1 MQSIQFKRT
10 NVSGKKPTPEQL
22 QVGEVAINLKDH
34 VIFTKDRDHEVVQIS
49 VSPETHAA
57 LESKVDANKQELDS
71 TIAVNDR
78 NIHAKVDEI
87 KQTTDATIAAN
98 HAEINNK
105 VDVIKRETDATIEA
119 NKNKAASDL
128 AGVKAEL
135 SDTINA
141 NKNAAAVATQ
151 ELDTRINKKVDDIK
165 SRTDA
170 TIASN
175 DKAINDK
182 VDLIKTETDRT
193 IAANKVYAENQLTDT
208 YNNLTGVIAA
218 NKQEAADNVA
228 ALTRDVEAKN
238 SAIHSKVDN
247 NKSYTDSELARL
259 ESRIDAADGSSD
271 GKYIKKHVNTYTDG
285 YLLSKTANYF
295 DDPSARNLDYFG
307 AFRMNDLA
315 GHIAMILHVPH
326 PSGVNHAR
334 GFEFNYG
341 SNPVPTV
348 KTYGYDELGNLS
360 YSHRMY
366 HEGDKPTPAEIG
378 VYSKAEI
385 DRLFQKTLNFGIEGG
400 WFKLGTLTMPQQHG
414 RTAKIRLVGGNGYNV
429 GMNGQAN
436 IIELV
441 IRCGNNSPKGVV
453 FNAYYSIWYH
463 EQHFCAIPTD
473 GDNYDLYAYYGAHTG
488 FVLAEYQVSSGGVS
502 LNLLDTPEYLG
513 GEKPV
518 ADEIFDALNISS
530 FNNFSNRGTL
540 NFAGNHQGQYDIEHL
555 NEQPT
560 NAKKML
566 RRFRSSAPA
575 TIWHETVDDNA
586 YRLATGYEDTNQELL
601 LTATSGLHVKK
612 LTLDGGVTGNSG
624 IDIRR
629 GPNESSHFNFM
640 DYRTGQDVRNGWFGF
655 GDGQTKDFIWWN
667 DNGQNS
673 INLIENGELH
683 ITGGKGQ
690 KIVMNSEVALSE
702 NARLAVKGGNYG
714 LILRNDGSSFH
725 ILTTDLKDSFGSWNN
740 RRPFSYD
747 FADGGLYLG
756 GTETARCLHLGIDG
770 STRLEDNLFFKA
782 GSRQS
787 MDYLE
792 FVHWGASNVG
802 RNNVLSLRDS
812 KGFFAEFERK
822 GDNTIQNTFFG
833 KLKVNRGS
841 DAITVNAPTDSE
853 SVYVKGTCNDV
864 DNWYIG
870 KGGADNGLAFY
881 SYKSNAAIYLTNN
894 GEVSLAPQN
903 TAVVNVNRDRMHI
916 NGTQW
921 VANQPHVWGNQWQ
934 TEAPIFVDFGTG
946 IPNDTYMPIIKARSQ
961 ITGGYA
967 TKADFGIYRHGAV
980 DTWGDA
986 VIRVGSAESGD
997 SSHPN
1002 AIYTFRA
1009 NGDFKA
1015 PAGLRAGVNLGVGT
1029 DPVLGGHSIAIG
1041 DNDTGLMW
1049 GGDGRINLL
1058 ANGQHIASW
1067 GVFHQEHPGLWSVGA
1082 GFWTEVDKAI
1092 ISHGH
1097 LIQANDS
1104 YSTYVRDIYIRSD
1117 IRVKKDLVKFENASK
1132 TLSKINGY
1140 KYLQKRGTN
1149 EDGSERWEENA
1160 GLIAQEVQAILPEL
1174 VEGDPDSENLL
1185 RLNYNGVVGLNTAA
1199 INEHTEE
1206 IALLKEENNR
1216 LKEENKILH
1225 DRLAAIEAKL
1235 FG

>member
-182 VDLIKTETDRT
+182 VDLIKAETDRT
-193 IAANKVYAENQLTDT
+193 IAANKAYAENQLTDT

-238 SAIHSKVDN
+238 TAIHSKVDN

-295 DDPSARNLDYFG
+295 DDPGARNLDYFG

-341 SNPVPTV
+341 SNVVPTV
-348 KTYGYDELGNLS
+348 KTYGYDELGHLA

-378 VYSKAEI
+378 AYSKAEI
-385 DRLFQKTLNFGIEGG
+385 DRMFQKTLDFGIESG
-400 WFKLGTLTMPQQHG
+400 WFKIATVYLPQQYG
-414 RTAKIRLVGGNGYNV
+414 RSAKIRLVGGNGWNV
-429 GMNGQAN
+429 GKTGQCN

-441 IRCGNNSPKGVV
+441 IRTGNGSPKGINFV
-453 FNAYYSIWYH
+453 AYHHVSGDDN
-463 EQHFCAIPTD
+463 QFCAINTSD
-473 GDNYDLYAYYGAHTG
+473 DNYDIYAYYAGCTNM
-488 FVLAEYQVSSGGVS
+488 VMAEYQASSDV
-502 LNLLDTPEYLG
+502 NLTVLDHPEYI

-518 ADEIFDALNISS
+518 SEHIFDAYTIYS
-530 FNNFSNRGTL
+530 FNSFSNKGTL
-540 NFAGNHQGQYDIEHL
+540 NFGGNHQGQYDIEHL
-555 NEQPT
+555 NEQQT
-560 NAKKML
+560 NAKKKL
-566 RRFRSSAPA
+566 RRFRSSGPA
-575 TIWHETVDDNA
+575 TIWHETVDDNQ

-612 LTLDGGVTGNSG
+612 LTLDGGVGNAG

-629 GPNESSHFNFM
+629 GPNEASHFNFM

-673 INLIENGELH
+673 LNLLEDGELQ
-683 ITGGKGQ
+683 ISGGKGQ

-714 LILRNDGSSFH
+714 LILRNDGASFH
-725 ILTTDLKDSFGSWNN
+725 ILTTNLKDSFGSWNN
-740 RRPFSYD
+740 RRPFSYN
-747 FADGGLYLG
+747 FEDGGLYLG

-787 MDYLE
+787 MDYMEL
-792 FVHWGASNVG
+792 VHWGASNIG

-812 KGFFAEFERK
+812 KGFFAEFERL
-822 GDNTIQNTFFG
+822 GDNTIKNSFFG

-841 DAITVNAPTDSE
+841 DAITINAPTDSE

-894 GEVSLAPQN
+894 GEVLLAPQN
-903 TAVVNVNRDRMHI
+903 TAIVNVNRDRIHI

-921 VANQPHVWGNQWQ
+921 VANQPHGWSNQWLS
-934 TEAPIFVDFGTG
+934 EAPIFVDFGTG
-946 IPNDTYMPIIKARSQ
+946 VPNDTYMPIIKARSQ

-967 TKADFGIYRHGAV
+967 TKADFGIYRHGT

-1002 AIYTFRA
+1002 AIYTFQA

-1029 DPVLGGHSIAIG
+1029 VPVWGGPSIAIG

-1049 GGDGRINLL
+1049 GGDGRINMV

-1067 GVFHQEHPGLWSVGA
+1067 GTMYQEHPGLWGTHGA
-1082 GFWTEVDKAI
+1082 LWTEVDKAI

-1097 LIQANDS
+1097 LVQANDN

-1206 IALLKEENNR
+1206 IALLKEEN
-1216 LKEENKILH
+1216 KILH

>member
-170 TIASN
+170 TIVSN
-175 DKAINDK
+175 HKAINDK
-182 VDLIKTETDRT
+182 VDLIKAETDRT
-193 IAANKVYAENQLTDT
+193 IAANHAYAENQLTDT

-238 SAIHSKVDN
+238 TAIHSKVDN

-271 GKYIKKHVNTYTDG
+271 GKYIKKHVNTCTDG
-285 YLLSKTANYF
+285 YLLSKTANPF
-295 DDPSARNLDYFG
+295 DDPSALNLDYFG

-334 GFEFNYG
+334 GFEFTYG
-341 SNPVPTV
+341 SNPVHTV
-348 KTYGYDELGNLS
+348 RTYGYDELGHLA

-366 HEGDKPTPAEIG
+366 HEGDKPSPSELN
-378 VYSKAEI
+378 VYSKQEV
-385 DRLFQKTLNFGIEGG
+385 DRMFQKTINFGVETG
-400 WFKLGTLTMPQQHG
+400 WFKIATAFIPQNDG
-414 RTAKIRLVGGNGYNV
+414 RSLKIRLIGGNGWNV
-429 GMNGQAN
+429 GQTGQCN

-441 IRCGNNSPKGVV
+441 IRTSNGSPKGINFV
-453 FNAYYSIWYH
+453 AYHHVSGY
-463 EQHFCAIPTD
+463 ENQFCAINT
-473 GDNYDLYAYYGAHTG
+473 GDDTYDIYAYYFEFTNM
-488 FVLAEYQVSSGGVS
+488 VMAEYQASSDV
-502 LNLLDTPEYLG
+502 NLTVLDRPEYVG
-513 GEKPV
+513 DKPV
-518 ADEIFDALNISS
+518 ADHIYDAYTIHS
-530 FNNFSNRGTL
+530 FNSFSNRGTL
-540 NFAGNHQGQYDIEHL
+540 NFAGNHQGQYDIEHM

-575 TIWHETVDDNA
+575 TIWHESVDDQN
-586 YRLATGYEDTNQELL
+586 YRLATGYTDVTQQLL
-601 LTATSGLHVKK
+601 LSAVTGLHIRR
-612 LTLDGGVTGNSG
+612 LTIDGGLGSGSNAG

-629 GPNESSHFNFM
+629 GPNEASHFNFM

-655 GDGQTKDFIWWN
+655 GDLTTKDFIWWN

-714 LILRNDGSSFH
+714 LIFRNDGSGFH
-725 ILTTDLKDSFGSWNN
+725 LLTTDLKDSFGSWNN
-740 RRPFSYD
+740 RRPFSYN
-747 FADGGLYLG
+747 FEDGGLYLG

-770 STRLEDNLFFKA
+770 STRLEDNLFFKS

-787 MDYLE
+787 MDYMEL
-792 FVHWGASNVG
+792 VHWGASNTG

-812 KGFFAEFERK
+812 KGFLAEFERVGGTNGVK
-822 GDNTIQNTFFG
+822 TRFFG
-833 KLKVNRGS
+833 ETFTDGTLYLNQMNNSSERFSINNWGNSEVGRAAVMEIGDSKGYHFYTERRTDDTVLFDVAGALTVRGPNG
-841 DAITVNAPTDSE
+841 ITIKNSTGARHIWFRDDSE
-853 SVYVKGTCNDV
+853 TEKAVIWATDDGILHIRN
-864 DNWYIG
+864 NH
-870 KGGADNGLAFY
+870 GGQFTHHFQGAMIKLEGRVPYAADQGL
-881 SYKSNAAIYLTNN
+881 IR
-894 GEVSLAPQN
+894 GEVSGGAYV
-903 TAVVNVNRDRMHI
+903 AWRDR
-916 NGTQW
+916 
-921 VANQPHVWGNQWQ
+921 
-934 TEAPIFVDFGTG
+934 
-946 IPNDTYMPIIKARSQ
+946 
-961 ITGGYA
+961 
-967 TKADFGIYRHGAV
+967 
-980 DTWGDA
+980 
-986 VIRVGSAESGD
+986 
-997 SSHPN
+997 
-1002 AIYTFRA
+1002 
-1009 NGDFKA
+1009 
-1015 PAGLRAGVNLGVGT
+1015 PAGLLVDCQQSVDSAHAIWKAVDWGRQY
-1029 DPVLGGHSIAIG
+1029 IAAM
-1041 DNDTGLMW
+1041 DVHCP
-1049 GGDGRINLL
+1049 GDGNNTAAAVLHVQG
-1058 ANGQHIASW
+1058 ADYQFHASGEFHATGNGN
-1067 GVFHQEHPGLWSVGA
+1067 F
-1082 GFWTEVDKAI
+1082 
-1092 ISHGH
+1092 
-1097 LIQANDS
+1097 ND
-1104 YSTYVRDIYIRSD
+1104 VYIRSD
-1117 IRVKKDLVKFENASK
+1117 RRL
-1132 TLSKINGY
+1132 KINV
-1140 KYLQKRGTN
+1140 
-1149 EDGSERWEENA
+1149 EDYEENA
-1160 GLIAQEVQAILPEL
+1160 VDKVNKLKVKTYDKVKSLNDREVIGHEIGIIAQDLQEVLPEA
-1174 VEGDPDSENLL
+1174 VKTAKIG
-1185 RLNYNGVVGLNTAA
+1185 GLDNP
-1199 INEHTEE
+1199 EE
-1206 IALLKEENNR
+1206 ILTISNSAVNALLIKAIQEMS
-1216 LKEENKILH
+1216 EENKILRE
-1225 DRLAAIEAKL
+1225 RLAAIEAKL
-1235 FG
+1235 G

>member
-87 KQTTDATIAAN
+87 KQTTDSTIAAN

-119 NKNKAASDL
+119 NKNKASSDL

-182 VDLIKTETDRT
+182 VDLIKAETDRT

-238 SAIHSKVDN
+238 TAIHSKVDN

-259 ESRIDAADGSSD
+259 ESRIDAADGSAD

-334 GFEFNYG
+334 GFEFTYG
-341 SNPVPTV
+341 SNPVHTV
-348 KTYGYDELGNLS
+348 RTYGYDELGHLA

-378 VYSKAEI
+378 AYSKAEI
-385 DRLFQKTLNFGIEGG
+385 DRLFQKTIDFGSESG
-400 WFKLGTLTMPQQHG
+400 WFKIATVYLPQNYG
-414 RTAKIRLVGGNGYNV
+414 RSAKIRLVGGNGYNV
-429 GMNGQAN
+429 GQTGQCN

-441 IRCGNNSPKGVV
+441 LRTGNDSPKGINIVAYHHISGYDNL
-453 FNAYYSIWYH
+453 FCAINTSNDNYDIYAYYS
-463 EQHFCAIPTD
+463 QHTS
-473 GDNYDLYAYYGAHTG
+473 L
-488 FVLAEYQVSSGGVS
+488 VLVEYQASTDV
-502 LNLLDTPEYLG
+502 NLTVLDRPEYV

-518 ADEIFDALNISS
+518 AEHIFDAYTIRS
-530 FNNFSNRGTL
+530 FNSFSNRGTL

-555 NEQPT
+555 NEQQT
-560 NAKKML
+560 NSKKML

-601 LTATSGLHVKK
+601 LTATTGLHVKR
-612 LTLDGGVTGNSG
+612 LTLDGGAAGGNSG

-655 GDGQTKDFIWWN
+655 GDLTTKDFIWWN

-673 INLIENGELH
+673 INLIEDGELH

-714 LILRNDGSSFH
+714 LIFRNDGSDFH
-725 ILTTDLKDSFGSWNN
+725 ILTTGLGDSFGPWNT
-740 RRPFSYD
+740 RRPFSYN
-747 FADGGLYLG
+747 FEDGGLDLG

-787 MDYLE
+787 MDYMEL
-792 FVHWGASNVG
+792 VHWGASNTG

-812 KGFFAEFERK
+812 KGFLAEFERL
-822 GDNTIQNTFFG
+822 GDNTIKNSFFG

-841 DAITVNAPTDSE
+841 DAIVMNAETGDS
-853 SVYVKGTCNDV
+853 SIYLLGTCADNN
-864 DNWYIG
+864 NWYIG

-881 SYKSNAAIYLTNN
+881 SYATNAAINITNAGDIALSPKGVEMTHVN
-894 GEVSLAPQN
+894 NVRFYVHGERW
-903 TAVVNVNRDRMHI
+903 TASQSGGWGD
-916 NGTQW
+916 QW
-921 VANQPHVWGNQWQ
+921 GL
-934 TEAPIFVDFGTG
+934 EAPIFVDHGYVG
-946 IPNDTYMPIIKARSQ
+946 PDSYYPIIKGRSL
-961 ITGGYA
+961 ITNQGYTTA
-967 TKADFGIYRHGAV
+967 VDFGLRRV
-980 DTWGDA
+980 PQNWGQA
-986 VIRVGSAESGD
+986 IIRVGSAENSPAAG
-997 SSHPN
+997 HPQ
-1002 AIYTFRA
+1002 AVFEFHHDGTFYSPG
-1009 NGDFKA
+1009 NGNF
-1015 PAGLRAGVNLGVGT
+1015 
-1029 DPVLGGHSIAIG
+1029 
-1041 DNDTGLMW
+1041 ND
-1049 GGDGRINLL
+1049 
-1058 ANGQHIASW
+1058 
-1067 GVFHQEHPGLWSVGA
+1067 V
-1082 GFWTEVDKAI
+1082 
-1092 ISHGH
+1092 
-1097 LIQANDS
+1097 
-1104 YSTYVRDIYIRSD
+1104 YIRSD
-1117 IRVKKDLVKFENASK
+1117 GRL
-1132 TLSKINGY
+1132 KINV
-1140 KYLQKRGTN
+1140 
-1149 EDGSERWEENA
+1149 EDYEENA
-1160 GLIAQEVQAILPEL
+1160 VDKVNKLKVKTYDKVKSLNDREVIGHEIGIIAQDLQEVLPEA
-1174 VEGDPDSENLL
+1174 VKTAKIG
-1185 RLNYNGVVGLNTAA
+1185 GLDNP
-1199 INEHTEE
+1199 EE
-1206 IALLKEENNR
+1206 ILTISNSAVNALLIKAVQEMS
-1216 LKEENKILH
+1216 EENKLLRE
-1225 DRLAAIEAKL
+1225 RLAAIEAKL
-1235 FG
+1235 G

>member
-87 KQTTDATIAAN
+87 KQTTDSTIAAN

-348 KTYGYDELGNLS
+348 RTYGYDELGHLA

-366 HEGDKPTPAEIG
+366 HEGDKPSPSELN
-378 VYSKAEI
+378 VYSKQEV
-385 DRLFQKTLNFGIEGG
+385 DRMFQKTLDFGIESG
-400 WFKLGTLTMPQQHG
+400 WFKIATVYLPQQYG
-414 RTAKIRLVGGNGYNV
+414 RSAKIRLVGGNGYNV
-429 GMNGQAN
+429 GQTGQAN

-441 IRCGNNSPKGVV
+441 LRSGNGNPVGVV
-453 FNAYYSIWYH
+453 FNAYMTIWYID
-463 EQHFCAIPTD
+463 QKFCAIPTG
-473 GDNYDLYAYYGAHTG
+473 GDSYDIYGSYSGHTG
-488 FVLAEYQVSSGGVS
+488 FVLAEYQTSPDV
-502 LNLLDTPEYLG
+502 NLTLYDKPQFIGSQLPEA
-513 GEKPV
+513 ETK
-518 ADEIFDALNISS
+518 FDAYTITS
-530 FNNFSNRGTL
+530 FSTYRNHGTL
-540 NFAGNHQGQYDIEHL
+540 NFGANSQGQYDIEHL

-560 NAKKML
+560 NAKKIL
-566 RRFRSSAPA
+566 RRFRSCAPA
-575 TIWHETVDDNA
+575 TIWHETVDDNS

-601 LTATSGLHVKK
+601 LSAVTGLHVKR
-612 LTLDGGVTGNSG
+612 LTLDGGVGNAG

-629 GPNESSHFNFM
+629 GPNEASHFNFM

-714 LILRNDGSSFH
+714 LIFRNDGSDFH
-725 ILTTDLKDSFGSWNN
+725 ILTTGLGDSFGPWNT
-740 RRPFSYD
+740 RRPFSYN
-747 FADGGLYLG
+747 FADGGLDLG

-787 MDYLE
+787 MDYMEL
-792 FVHWGASNVG
+792 VHWGASNIG

-812 KGFFAEFERK
+812 KGFLAEFERK

-833 KLKVNRGS
+833 RFKVNGDS
-841 DAITVNAPTDSE
+841 NAITINAPTDSDA
-853 SVYVKGTCNDV
+853 VYVKGTCNDV

-870 KGGADNGLAFY
+870 KGGAGNGLVFC
-881 SYKSNAAIYLTNN
+881 SYRSNAAVHLTDN
-894 GEVSLAPQN
+894 GEVLLAPQN
-903 TAVVNVNRDRMHI
+903 TAIVNINRDRIHI

-921 VANQPHVWGNQWQ
+921 VANQPHGWSNQWLS
-934 TEAPIFVDFGTG
+934 EAPIFVDFGTG
-946 IPNDTYMPIIKARSQ
+946 VPNDTYMPIIKARSQ
-961 ITGGYA
+961 IAGGYA
-967 TKADFGIYRHGAV
+967 TKADFGIYRHGT

-1002 AIYTFRA
+1002 AIYTFQA

-1029 DPVLGGHSIAIG
+1029 VPVWGGPSIAIG
-1041 DNDTGLMW
+1041 DNDTGLTW
-1049 GGDGRINLL
+1049 GGDGRINMF

-1067 GVFHQEHPGLWSVGA
+1067 GTMYQEHPGLWGTHGA
-1082 GFWTEVDKAI
+1082 LWTEVDKAI

-1097 LIQANDS
+1097 LVQANDN

-1185 RLNYNGVVGLNTAA
+1185 RLNYNGVIGLNTAA

-1206 IALLKEENNR
+1206 ISLLKEENKLLR
-1216 LKEENKILH
+1216 

>member
-87 KQTTDATIAAN
+87 KQTTDSTIAAN

-119 NKNKAASDL
+119 NKNKASSDL

-182 VDLIKTETDRT
+182 VDLIKAETDRT

-238 SAIHSKVDN
+238 TAIHSKVDN

-259 ESRIDAADGSSD
+259 ESRIDAADGSAD

-334 GFEFNYG
+334 GFEFTYG
-341 SNPVPTV
+341 SNPVHTV
-348 KTYGYDELGNLS
+348 RTYGYDELGHLA

-378 VYSKAEI
+378 AYSKAEI

-414 RTAKIRLVGGNGYNV
+414 RSAKIRLVGGNGYNV

-453 FNAYYSIWYH
+453 FNAYYTIWHY

-555 NEQPT
+555 NEQQT

-601 LTATSGLHVKK
+601 LTATTGLHIKK
-612 LTLDGGVTGNSG
+612 LTLDGGVGGNSG

-683 ITGGKGQ
+683 ITGGRGQ

-714 LILRNDGSSFH
+714 LMLRNDGSSFH

-740 RRPFSYD
+740 RRPFSYN

-770 STRLEDNLFFKA
+770 STRLEDNLFFKS

-787 MDYLE
+787 MDYMEL
-792 FVHWGASNVG
+792 VHWGASNTG

-812 KGFFAEFERK
+812 KGFLAEFERVGGTNGVK
-822 GDNTIQNTFFG
+822 TRFFG
-833 KLKVNRGS
+833 ETFTDGTLYLNQMNNSSERFLINNWGNSEVGRAAVMEVGDSKGYHFYTERRTDNSLTFDVAGTFTVHGSSGITIKNSAGARHIWFRDDSDTEKAVIWATDEGILHIRNNHGGQFSHHFQGAMIKAGERVPYNSEYALIRGDIS
-841 DAITVNAPTDSE
+841 GGAWVDWRDRPAGLLVDCQDSRNQAYNIWKATDWGEQHLAAMGVHAGGGNPHVVLHVGGYDYAFASNGDFTAGAA
-853 SVYVKGTCNDV
+853 VYCNDV
-864 DNWYIG
+864 
-870 KGGADNGLAFY
+870 
-881 SYKSNAAIYLTNN
+881 
-894 GEVSLAPQN
+894 
-903 TAVVNVNRDRMHI
+903 
-916 NGTQW
+916 
-921 VANQPHVWGNQWQ
+921 
-934 TEAPIFVDFGTG
+934 
-946 IPNDTYMPIIKARSQ
+946 
-961 ITGGYA
+961 
-967 TKADFGIYRHGAV
+967 
-980 DTWGDA
+980 
-986 VIRVGSAESGD
+986 
-997 SSHPN
+997 
-1002 AIYTFRA
+1002 
-1009 NGDFKA
+1009 
-1015 PAGLRAGVNLGVGT
+1015 
-1029 DPVLGGHSIAIG
+1029 
-1041 DNDTGLMW
+1041 
-1049 GGDGRINLL
+1049 
-1058 ANGQHIASW
+1058 
-1067 GVFHQEHPGLWSVGA
+1067 
-1082 GFWTEVDKAI
+1082 
-1092 ISHGH
+1092 
-1097 LIQANDS
+1097 
-1104 YSTYVRDIYIRSD
+1104 YIRSD
-1117 IRVKKDLVKFENASK
+1117 RRL
-1132 TLSKINGY
+1132 KINV
-1140 KYLQKRGTN
+1140 
-1149 EDGSERWEENA
+1149 EDYEENA
-1160 GLIAQEVQAILPEL
+1160 VDKVNKLKVKTYDKVKSLNDREVIGHEIGIIAQDLQEVLPEA
-1174 VEGDPDSENLL
+1174 VK
-1185 RLNYNGVVGLNTAA
+1185 TAN
-1199 INEHTEE
+1199 IGGFDNPEE
-1206 IALLKEENNR
+1206 ILTISNSAVNALLIKAVQEMS
-1216 LKEENKILH
+1216 EENKLLRE
-1225 DRLAAIEAKL
+1225 RLAAIEAKL
-1235 FG
+1235 G

>member
-334 GFEFNYG
+334 GFEFTYG
-341 SNPVPTV
+341 SNPVHTV
-348 KTYGYDELGNLS
+348 RTYGYDELGHLA

-378 VYSKAEI
+378 AYSKAEI
-385 DRLFQKTLNFGIEGG
+385 DRLFQKTLNLGIEGG

-453 FNAYYSIWYH
+453 FNAYYTIWHY

-575 TIWHETVDDNA
+575 TIWHESVDDQN
-586 YRLATGYEDTNQELL
+586 YRLATGYNDVNQQLL
-601 LTATSGLHVKK
+601 LSAVTGLHVKR
-612 LTLDGGVTGNSG
+612 LTLDGGVGNAG

-629 GPNESSHFNFM
+629 GPNEASHFNFM

-714 LILRNDGSSFH
+714 LIFRNDGSDFH
-725 ILTTDLKDSFGSWNN
+725 ILTTGLGDSFGPWNT
-740 RRPFSYD
+740 RRPFSYN

-770 STRLEDNLFFKA
+770 STRLEDNLFFKS

-787 MDYLE
+787 MDYMEL
-792 FVHWGASNVG
+792 VHWGASNTG

-812 KGFFAEFERK
+812 KGFLAEFERTGNNSIK
-822 GDNTIQNTFFG
+822 TRFFG
-833 KLKVNRGS
+833 ETFTDGTLYLNQMNNSSERFSINNWGNSEVGRAAVMEIGDSKGYHFYTERRTDDTVLFDVSGALTVRGPNG
-841 DAITVNAPTDSE
+841 ITIKNSTGARHIWFRDDSE
-853 SVYVKGTCNDV
+853 SEKAVIWATDDGILHIRNNHGGSFSHHFQGAMIKAGERVPYNSEYALIRGDISGGAWVDWRARPAGLLVDCQDSRNQAYNIWKATHWGEQHLAAMGVHAGGGNPHVILHVGGNDYGFAFNGDFTAGAAVYCNDV
-864 DNWYIG
+864 
-870 KGGADNGLAFY
+870 
-881 SYKSNAAIYLTNN
+881 
-894 GEVSLAPQN
+894 
-903 TAVVNVNRDRMHI
+903 
-916 NGTQW
+916 
-921 VANQPHVWGNQWQ
+921 
-934 TEAPIFVDFGTG
+934 
-946 IPNDTYMPIIKARSQ
+946 
-961 ITGGYA
+961 
-967 TKADFGIYRHGAV
+967 
-980 DTWGDA
+980 
-986 VIRVGSAESGD
+986 
-997 SSHPN
+997 
-1002 AIYTFRA
+1002 
-1009 NGDFKA
+1009 
-1015 PAGLRAGVNLGVGT
+1015 
-1029 DPVLGGHSIAIG
+1029 
-1041 DNDTGLMW
+1041 
-1049 GGDGRINLL
+1049 
-1058 ANGQHIASW
+1058 
-1067 GVFHQEHPGLWSVGA
+1067 
-1082 GFWTEVDKAI
+1082 
-1092 ISHGH
+1092 
-1097 LIQANDS
+1097 
-1104 YSTYVRDIYIRSD
+1104 YIRSD
-1117 IRVKKDLVKFENASK
+1117 RRL
-1132 TLSKINGY
+1132 KINV
-1140 KYLQKRGTN
+1140 
-1149 EDGSERWEENA
+1149 EDYEENA
-1160 GLIAQEVQAILPEL
+1160 VDKVNKLKVKTYDKVKSLSDREVIAHEIGIIAQDLQEVLPEA
-1174 VEGDPDSENLL
+1174 VSTSS
-1185 RLNYNGVVGLNTAA
+1185 VGSQDNP
-1199 INEHTEE
+1199 EE
-1206 IALLKEENNR
+1206 ILTISNSAVNALLIKAVQEMS
-1216 LKEENKILH
+1216 EENKLLRE
-1225 DRLAAIEAKL
+1225 RLAAIEAKL
-1235 FG
+1235 G

>member
-1 MQSIQFKRT
+1 MADLSRIQFKRT
-10 NVSGKKPTPEQL
+10 STKGRKPDASTMYP
-22 QVGEVAINLKDH
+22 GELAINLADQY
-34 VIFTKDRDHEVVQIS
+34 IFTK
-49 VSPETHAA
+49 
-57 LESKVDANKQELDS
+57 NDS
-71 TIAVNDR
+71 GTL
-78 NIHAKVDEI
+78 
-87 KQTTDATIAAN
+87 
-98 HAEINNK
+98 IN
-105 VDVIKRETDATIEA
+105 
-119 NKNKAASDL
+119 
-128 AGVKAEL
+128 L
-135 SDTINA
+135 SCPP
-141 NKNAAAVATQ
+141 
-151 ELDTRINKKVDDIK
+151 
-165 SRTDA
+165 
-170 TIASN
+170 
-175 DKAINDK
+175 
-182 VDLIKTETDRT
+182 
-193 IAANKVYAENQLTDT
+193 VYN
-208 YNNLTGVIAA
+208 
-218 NKQEAADNVA
+218 
-228 ALTRDVEAKN
+228 RDVVMAG
-238 SAIHSKVDN
+238 KVKGND
-247 NKSYTDSELARL
+247 
-259 ESRIDAADGSSD
+259 
-271 GKYIKKHVNTYTDG
+271 YI
-285 YLLSKTANYF
+285 LSKTANYF
-295 DDPSARNLDYFG
+295 EDQTARDLNYFG
-307 AFRMNDLA
+307 AFRTNNADDWSSL
-315 GHIAMILHVPH
+315 ILNIPH
-326 PSGVNHAR
+326 PSGKAHGR
-334 GFEFNYG
+334 GFEFQYG
-341 SNPVPTV
+341 SSSSQV
-348 KTYGYDELGNLS
+348 KTYGFDKDGAKRFS
-360 YSHRMY
+360 FRMY
-366 HEGDKPTPAEIG
+366 HEGDKPTPSELN
-378 VYSKAEI
+378 VYSKQEI
-385 DRLFQKTLNFGIEGG
+385 DRMFQKTIDFGSESG
-400 WFKLGTLTMPQQHG
+400 WFKIATVYLPQNYG
-414 RTAKIRLVGGNGYNV
+414 RSAKIRLVGGNGWNV
-429 GMNGQAN
+429 GQTGQCN

-441 IRCGNNSPKGVV
+441 LRTGNDSPKGINIVAYHHISGYDNL
-453 FNAYYSIWYH
+453 FCAINTSNDNYDIYAYYS
-463 EQHFCAIPTD
+463 QHTS
-473 GDNYDLYAYYGAHTG
+473 L
-488 FVLAEYQVSSGGVS
+488 VLVEYQASSDV
-502 LNLLDTPEYLG
+502 NLTVLDRPEYV

-518 ADEIFDALNISS
+518 AEHIFDAYTIRS
-530 FNNFSNRGTL
+530 FNSFSNRGTL

-555 NEQPT
+555 NEQQT
-560 NAKKML
+560 NSKKML

-601 LTATSGLHVKK
+601 LTATTGLHVKR
-612 LTLDGGVTGNSG
+612 LTLDGGAAGGNAG

-655 GDGQTKDFIWWN
+655 GDLTTKDFIWRN

-673 INLIENGELH
+673 INLIEDGELH

-714 LILRNDGSSFH
+714 LILRNDGTSFH
-725 ILTTDLKDSFGSWNN
+725 LLTTDLKDSFGNWNN

-747 FADGGLYLG
+747 FSEGGLDLG

-770 STRLEDNLFFKA
+770 STRIEDNLVFRA

-833 KLKVNRGS
+833 RFKVNGES
-841 DAITVNAPTDSE
+841 NAITINAPTDSDA
-853 SVYVKGTCNDV
+853 VYVKGTCNDV

-870 KGGADNGLAFY
+870 KGGAGNGLVFCSYKTNAAVHLTDNGEIA
-881 SYKSNAAIYLTNN
+881 
-894 GEVSLAPQN
+894 LAPQN
-903 TAVVNVNRDRMHI
+903 FNNVSISKDRIYI
-916 NGTQW
+916 NATQW
-921 VANQPHVWGNQWQ
+921 VANHSGAWDGQWRE
-934 TEAPIFVDFGTG
+934 EAPIFVDQGSVG
-946 IPNDTYMPIIKARSQ
+946 EDSYYPLIKGHSQ
-961 ITGGYA
+961 ITGQGYC
-967 TKADFGIYRHGAV
+967 TKVDFGLRRTPQA
-980 DTWGDA
+980 WGQA
-986 VIRVGSAESGD
+986 VIRVGSAENSPASG
-997 SSHPN
+997 HPQ
-1002 AIYTFRA
+1002 
-1009 NGDFKA
+1009 
-1015 PAGLRAGVNLGVGT
+1015 GVFEFHASGMFYSPLVQTPRIGVGT
-1029 DPVLGGHSIAIG
+1029 VPVWEGASIAIG

-1049 GGDGRINLL
+1049 GGDGRINMV

-1097 LIQANDS
+1097 LIQANDG

>member
-87 KQTTDATIAAN
+87 KQTTDSTIAAN

-182 VDLIKTETDRT
+182 VDLIKAETDRT
-193 IAANKVYAENQLTDT
+193 IAANKAYAENQLTDT

-238 SAIHSKVDN
+238 TAIHSKVDN

-295 DDPSARNLDYFG
+295 DDPNARNLDYFG

-315 GHIAMILHVPH
+315 GHLALALHVPH
-326 PSGVNHAR
+326 PSGLNHSR
-334 GFEFNYG
+334 GFDFTYG
-341 SNPVPTV
+341 SNVVPTV
-348 KTYGYDELGNLS
+348 KTYGYDELGHLA

-378 VYSKAEI
+378 AYSKAEI
-385 DRLFQKTLNFGIEGG
+385 DRMFQKTLDFGIESG
-400 WFKLGTLTMPQQHG
+400 WFKIATVYLPQQYG
-414 RTAKIRLVGGNGYNV
+414 RSAKIRLVGGNGYNV
-429 GMNGQAN
+429 GQTGQAN

-441 IRCGNNSPKGVV
+441 LRSGNGNPVGVV
-453 FNAYYSIWYH
+453 FNAYMTIWYID
-463 EQHFCAIPTD
+463 QKFCAIPTG
-473 GDNYDLYAYYGAHTG
+473 GDSYDIYGSYSGHSG
-488 FVLAEYQVSSGGVS
+488 FVLAEYQTSPDV
-502 LNLLDTPEYLG
+502 NLTLYDKPQFIGSQLPEA
-513 GEKPV
+513 ETK
-518 ADEIFDALNISS
+518 FDAYTITS
-530 FNNFSNRGTL
+530 FSTYRNHGTL
-540 NFAGNHQGQYDIEHL
+540 NFGANSQGQYDIEHL

-566 RRFRSSAPA
+566 RRFRSSGPA
-575 TIWHETVDDNA
+575 TIWHETVDDNQ

-629 GPNESSHFNFM
+629 GPNEASHFNFM

-673 INLIENGELH
+673 INLVENGELQ
-683 ITGGKGQ
+683 ISGGKGQ
-690 KIVMNSEVALSE
+690 KIVMYSEVALSE

-714 LILRNDGSSFH
+714 VIFRNDGTSFH
-725 ILTTDLKDSFGSWNN
+725 LLTTDLKDSFGNWNN

-747 FADGGLYLG
+747 FAEGGLDLG
-756 GTETARCLHLGIDG
+756 GTTTARCLHLGIDG
-770 STRLEDNLFFKA
+770 STRIEDNLVFRA

-787 MDYLE
+787 MDYIE
-792 FVHWGASNVG
+792 MIHWGNSNTA
-802 RNNVLSLRDS
+802 RDNVLSMKDS
-812 KGFFAEFERK
+812 KGFLAEFERVGGTNGVKTRFFGETFTDGTLYLNQMNNSSERFSINNWGNSEVGRAAVMEIGDSK
-822 GDNTIQNTFFG
+822 GYHFYTERRTDNTVLFDVSGALTVHGPKGIIIKNSTGARHIWF
-833 KLKVNRGS
+833 S
-841 DAITVNAPTDSE
+841 DDSE
-853 SVYVKGTCNDV
+853 SEKAVIWATDEGILHIRNNHGGQFSHHFQGAMIKAGERVPYNGEYALIRGDISGGAWVDWRARPAGLLVDCPDSRNQAYNIWKATHWGEQHLAAMGVHAGGGNPHVVLHVGGNDYAFASNGDFTAGAAVYCNDV
-864 DNWYIG
+864 
-870 KGGADNGLAFY
+870 
-881 SYKSNAAIYLTNN
+881 
-894 GEVSLAPQN
+894 
-903 TAVVNVNRDRMHI
+903 
-916 NGTQW
+916 
-921 VANQPHVWGNQWQ
+921 
-934 TEAPIFVDFGTG
+934 
-946 IPNDTYMPIIKARSQ
+946 
-961 ITGGYA
+961 
-967 TKADFGIYRHGAV
+967 
-980 DTWGDA
+980 
-986 VIRVGSAESGD
+986 
-997 SSHPN
+997 
-1002 AIYTFRA
+1002 
-1009 NGDFKA
+1009 
-1015 PAGLRAGVNLGVGT
+1015 
-1029 DPVLGGHSIAIG
+1029 
-1041 DNDTGLMW
+1041 
-1049 GGDGRINLL
+1049 
-1058 ANGQHIASW
+1058 
-1067 GVFHQEHPGLWSVGA
+1067 
-1082 GFWTEVDKAI
+1082 
-1092 ISHGH
+1092 
-1097 LIQANDS
+1097 
-1104 YSTYVRDIYIRSD
+1104 YIRSD
-1117 IRVKKDLVKFENASK
+1117 RRL
-1132 TLSKINGY
+1132 KINV
-1140 KYLQKRGTN
+1140 
-1149 EDGSERWEENA
+1149 EDYEENA
-1160 GLIAQEVQAILPEL
+1160 VDKVNKLKVKTYDKVKSLSDREVIGHEIGIIAQDLQEVLPEA
-1174 VEGDPDSENLL
+1174 VSTSS
-1185 RLNYNGVVGLNTAA
+1185 VGSQDNP
-1199 INEHTEE
+1199 EE
-1206 IALLKEENNR
+1206 ILTISNSAVNALLIKAVQEMS
-1216 LKEENKILH
+1216 EENKLLRE
-1225 DRLAAIEAKL
+1225 RLAAIEAKL
-1235 FG
+1235 G

>member
-182 VDLIKTETDRT
+182 VDLIKAETDRT
-193 IAANKVYAENQLTDT
+193 IAANKAYAENQLTDT

-238 SAIHSKVDN
+238 TAIHSKVDN

-295 DDPSARNLDYFG
+295 DDPNARNLDYFG

-315 GHIAMILHVPH
+315 GHLALALHVPH
-326 PSGVNHAR
+326 PSGLNHSR
-334 GFEFNYG
+334 GFDFTYG
-341 SNPVPTV
+341 SNVVPTV

-366 HEGDKPTPAEIG
+366 HEGDKPSPSELN
-378 VYSKAEI
+378 VYSKQEV
-385 DRLFQKTLNFGIEGG
+385 DRMFQKTINFGTESG
-400 WFKLGTLTMPQQHG
+400 WFKIATVYLPQNYG
-414 RTAKIRLVGGNGYNV
+414 RSAKIRLVGGNGWNV
-429 GMNGQAN
+429 GQTGQCN

-441 IRCGNNSPKGVV
+441 IRTGNGSPKGINFVAYHHV
-453 FNAYYSIWYH
+453 SGYDNQFCAINTSDDTYDIYAYYS
-463 EQHFCAIPTD
+463 EFT
-473 GDNYDLYAYYGAHTG
+473 NM
-488 FVLAEYQVSSGGVS
+488 VMAEYQASSDV
-502 LNLLDTPEYLG
+502 NLTVLDRPEYV

-518 ADEIFDALNISS
+518 ADHIYDAYTIRS
-530 FNNFSNRGTL
+530 FNSFSNRGTL
-540 NFAGNHQGQYDIEHL
+540 NFAGNHQGQYDIEHM

-566 RRFRSSAPA
+566 RRFRSSAVA
-575 TIWHETVDDNA
+575 TIWHETVDDQN
-586 YRLATGYEDTNQELL
+586 YRLATGGTDSGQQLL
-601 LTATSGLHVKK
+601 LSSGTGLHIRR
-612 LTLDGGVTGNSG
+612 LTIDGGLGSGSNAG

-655 GDGQTKDFIWWN
+655 GDLTTKDFIWWN

-683 ITGGKGQ
+683 ITGGRGQ

-714 LILRNDGSSFH
+714 LMLRNDGSSFH
-725 ILTTDLKDSFGSWNN
+725 ILTTNLKDSFGSWNN

-787 MDYLE
+787 MDYMEL
-792 FVHWGASNVG
+792 VHWGASNTG

-812 KGFFAEFERK
+812 KGFLAEFERL
-822 GDNTIQNTFFG
+822 GDNTIKNTFFG

-841 DAITVNAPTDSE
+841 DAIVMNAETGDS
-853 SVYVKGTCNDV
+853 SIYLLGTCADNN
-864 DNWYIG
+864 NWYIG

-881 SYKSNAAIYLTNN
+881 SYATNAAINITNAGDIALSPKGVEMTHVN
-894 GEVSLAPQN
+894 NVRFYVHGERW
-903 TAVVNVNRDRMHI
+903 TASQSGGWGD
-916 NGTQW
+916 QW
-921 VANQPHVWGNQWQ
+921 GL
-934 TEAPIFVDFGTG
+934 EAPIFVDHGYVSQ
-946 IPNDTYMPIIKARSQ
+946 DCYYPIIKGRSL
-961 ITGGYA
+961 ITNQGYTTA
-967 TKADFGIYRHGAV
+967 VDFGLRRV
-980 DTWGDA
+980 PNNWGQA
-986 VIRVGSAESGD
+986 IIRVGSAEASPAAG
-997 SSHPN
+997 HPQ
-1002 AIYTFRA
+1002 AVFEFHHDGTFYSPG
-1009 NGDFKA
+1009 NGNF
-1015 PAGLRAGVNLGVGT
+1015 
-1029 DPVLGGHSIAIG
+1029 
-1041 DNDTGLMW
+1041 ND
-1049 GGDGRINLL
+1049 
-1058 ANGQHIASW
+1058 
-1067 GVFHQEHPGLWSVGA
+1067 V
-1082 GFWTEVDKAI
+1082 
-1092 ISHGH
+1092 
-1097 LIQANDS
+1097 
-1104 YSTYVRDIYIRSD
+1104 YIRSD
-1117 IRVKKDLVKFENASK
+1117 GRL
-1132 TLSKINGY
+1132 KINV
-1140 KYLQKRGTN
+1140 
-1149 EDGSERWEENA
+1149 EDYEENA
-1160 GLIAQEVQAILPEL
+1160 VDKVNKLKVKTYDKVKSLNDREVIGHEIGIIAQDLQEVLPEA
-1174 VEGDPDSENLL
+1174 VKTAKIG
-1185 RLNYNGVVGLNTAA
+1185 GLDNP
-1199 INEHTEE
+1199 EE
-1206 IALLKEENNR
+1206 ILTISNSAVNALLIKAVQEMS
-1216 LKEENKILH
+1216 EENKLLRE
-1225 DRLAAIEAKL
+1225 RLAAIEAKL
-1235 FG
+1235 G

>member
-182 VDLIKTETDRT
+182 VDLIKAETDRT
-193 IAANKVYAENQLTDT
+193 IAANKAYAENQLTDT

-238 SAIHSKVDN
+238 TAIHSKVDN

-295 DDPSARNLDYFG
+295 DDPGARNLDYFG

-341 SNPVPTV
+341 SNVVPTV
-348 KTYGYDELGNLS
+348 KTYGYDELGHLA

-378 VYSKAEI
+378 AYSKAEI
-385 DRLFQKTLNFGIEGG
+385 DRMFQKTLDFGIESG
-400 WFKLGTLTMPQQHG
+400 WFKIATVYLPQQYG
-414 RTAKIRLVGGNGYNV
+414 RSAKIRLVGGNGWNV
-429 GMNGQAN
+429 GKTGQCN

-441 IRCGNNSPKGVV
+441 IRTGNGSPKGINFV
-453 FNAYYSIWYH
+453 AYHHVSGDDN
-463 EQHFCAIPTD
+463 QFCAINTSD
-473 GDNYDLYAYYGAHTG
+473 DNYDIYAYYAGCTNM
-488 FVLAEYQVSSGGVS
+488 VMAEYQASSYV
-502 LNLLDTPEYLG
+502 NLTVLDRPEYVG
-513 GEKPV
+513 DKPV
-518 ADEIFDALNISS
+518 ADHIYDAYTIHS
-530 FNNFSNRGTL
+530 FNSFSNRGTL

-555 NEQPT
+555 NEQQT
-560 NAKKML
+560 NAKKKL
-566 RRFRSSAPA
+566 RRFRSSGPA
-575 TIWHETVDDNA
+575 TIWHETVDDNQ

-601 LTATSGLHVKK
+601 LSAVTGLHVKR
-612 LTLDGGVTGNSG
+612 LTLDGGVGNAG

-629 GPNESSHFNFM
+629 GPNEASHFNFM

-673 INLIENGELH
+673 LNLLEDGELQ
-683 ITGGKGQ
+683 ISGGKGQ

-714 LILRNDGSSFH
+714 LILRNDGTSFH
-725 ILTTDLKDSFGSWNN
+725 LLTTDLKDSFGTWNN

-747 FADGGLYLG
+747 FATGGLDLG

-770 STRLEDNLFFKA
+770 STRIEDNLVFRA

-792 FVHWGASNVG
+792 FVHWGASNTG

-812 KGFFAEFERK
+812 KGFLAEFERK

-833 KLKVNRGS
+833 RFKVNGDS
-841 DAITVNAPTDSE
+841 NAITVNAPTDSDA
-853 SVYVKGTCNDV
+853 VYVKGTCNDV

-870 KGGADNGLAFY
+870 KGGAGNGLVFC
-881 SYKSNAAIYLTNN
+881 SYRSNAAVHLTDN
-894 GEVSLAPQN
+894 GEVLLAPQN
-903 TAVVNVNRDRMHI
+903 TAIVNVNRDRIHI

-921 VANQPHVWGNQWQ
+921 VANQPHGWSNQWLS
-934 TEAPIFVDFGTG
+934 EAPIFVDFGTG
-946 IPNDTYMPIIKARSQ
+946 VPNDTYMPIIKARSQ

-967 TKADFGIYRHGAV
+967 TKADFGIYRHGT

-1041 DNDTGLMW
+1041 DNDTGLVW
-1049 GGDGRINLL
+1049 GGDGRINMF

-1067 GVFHQEHPGLWSVGA
+1067 GTMYQEHSGLWGSHG
-1082 GFWTEVDKAI
+1082 GLWTEVDKAI

-1097 LIQANDS
+1097 LVQANDN

-1185 RLNYNGVVGLNTAA
+1185 RLNYNGVIGLNTAA

>member
-87 KQTTDATIAAN
+87 KQTTDSTIAAN

-128 AGVKAEL
+128 AGVKAEF

-218 NKQEAADNVA
+218 NKQEAADSVA

-238 SAIHSKVDN
+238 TAIHSKVDN
-247 NKSYTDSELARL
+247 NKVYTDSELARL
-259 ESRIDAADGSSD
+259 ESRIDAADGSAD

-295 DDPSARNLDYFG
+295 DDPNARNLDYFG

-334 GFEFNYG
+334 GFEFTYG
-341 SNPVPTV
+341 SNPVHTV
-348 KTYGYDELGNLS
+348 RTYGYDELGHLA

-366 HEGDKPTPAEIG
+366 HEGDKPSPSELN
-378 VYSKAEI
+378 VYSKQEV
-385 DRLFQKTLNFGIEGG
+385 DRMFQKTIDFGSESG
-400 WFKLGTLTMPQQHG
+400 WFKIATVYLPQNYG
-414 RTAKIRLVGGNGYNV
+414 RSAKIRLVGGNGYNV
-429 GMNGQAN
+429 GQTGQCN

-441 IRCGNNSPKGVV
+441 LRTGNDSPKGINIV
-453 FNAYYSIWYH
+453 AYHHISGYDN
-463 EQHFCAIPTD
+463 QFCAINTSN
-473 GDNYDLYAYYGAHTG
+473 DNYDIYAQYSQHTSL
-488 FVLAEYQVSSGGVS
+488 VLVEYQASIDV
-502 LNLLDTPEYLG
+502 NLTVLDRPEYV

-518 ADEIFDALNISS
+518 AEHIFDAYTIRS
-530 FNNFSNRGTL
+530 FNSFSNRGTL

-555 NEQPT
+555 NEQQT

-601 LTATSGLHVKK
+601 LTATTGLHIKK
-612 LTLDGGVTGNSG
+612 LTLDGGVGGNSG

-655 GDGQTKDFIWWN
+655 GDLTTKDFIWWN

-673 INLIENGELH
+673 INLIESGELH
-683 ITGGKGQ
+683 ITGGRGQ

-714 LILRNDGSSFH
+714 LIFRNDGSDFH
-725 ILTTDLKDSFGSWNN
+725 ILTTGLGDSFGPWNT
-740 RRPFSYD
+740 RRPFSYN
-747 FADGGLYLG
+747 FADGGLDLG

-787 MDYLE
+787 MDYMEL
-792 FVHWGASNVG
+792 VHWGASNTG

-812 KGFFAEFERK
+812 KGFLAEFERL
-822 GDNTIQNTFFG
+822 GDNTIKNTFFG

-841 DAITVNAPTDSE
+841 DAIIMNAESGDS
-853 SVYVKGTCNDV
+853 SIYLLGTCADNN
-864 DNWYIG
+864 NWYIG

-881 SYKSNAAIYLTNN
+881 SYATNAAINITNAGDIALSPKGVEMTHVN
-894 GEVSLAPQN
+894 NVRFYVHGERW
-903 TAVVNVNRDRMHI
+903 TASQSGGWGD
-916 NGTQW
+916 QW
-921 VANQPHVWGNQWQ
+921 GL
-934 TEAPIFVDFGTG
+934 EAPIFVDHGYVS
-946 IPNDTYMPIIKARSQ
+946 PDCYYPIIKGRSL
-961 ITGGYA
+961 ITNQGYTTA
-967 TKADFGIYRHGAV
+967 VDFGMRRV
-980 DTWGDA
+980 PQNWGQA
-986 VIRVGSAESGD
+986 IIRVGSAEASPAAG
-997 SSHPN
+997 HPQ
-1002 AIYTFRA
+1002 AVFEFHHDGTFYCPS
-1009 NGDFKA
+1009 NGNF
-1015 PAGLRAGVNLGVGT
+1015 
-1029 DPVLGGHSIAIG
+1029 
-1041 DNDTGLMW
+1041 ND
-1049 GGDGRINLL
+1049 
-1058 ANGQHIASW
+1058 
-1067 GVFHQEHPGLWSVGA
+1067 V
-1082 GFWTEVDKAI
+1082 
-1092 ISHGH
+1092 
-1097 LIQANDS
+1097 
-1104 YSTYVRDIYIRSD
+1104 YIRSD
-1117 IRVKKDLVKFENASK
+1117 GRL
-1132 TLSKINGY
+1132 KINV
-1140 KYLQKRGTN
+1140 
-1149 EDGSERWEENA
+1149 EDYEENA
-1160 GLIAQEVQAILPEL
+1160 VDKVNKLKVKTYDKVKSLNDREVIGHEIGIIAQDLQEVLPEA
-1174 VEGDPDSENLL
+1174 VKTAKIG
-1185 RLNYNGVVGLNTAA
+1185 GLDNP
-1199 INEHTEE
+1199 EE
-1206 IALLKEENNR
+1206 ILTISNSAVNALLIKAVQEMS
-1216 LKEENKILH
+1216 EENKLLRE
-1225 DRLAAIEAKL
+1225 RLAAIEAKL
-1235 FG
+1235 G

>member
-87 KQTTDATIAAN
+87 KQTTDSTIAAN

-119 NKNKAASDL
+119 NKNKASSDL

-182 VDLIKTETDRT
+182 VDLIKAETDRT

-238 SAIHSKVDN
+238 TAIHSKVDN

-259 ESRIDAADGSSD
+259 ESRIDAADGSAD

-334 GFEFNYG
+334 GFEFTYG
-341 SNPVPTV
+341 SNPVHTV
-348 KTYGYDELGNLS
+348 RTYGYDELGHLA

-378 VYSKAEI
+378 AYSKAEI
-385 DRLFQKTLNFGIEGG
+385 DRLFQKTIDFGSESG
-400 WFKLGTLTMPQQHG
+400 WFKIATVYLPQNYG
-414 RTAKIRLVGGNGYNV
+414 RSAKIRLVGGNGYNV
-429 GMNGQAN
+429 GQTGQCN

-441 IRCGNNSPKGVV
+441 LRTGNDSPKGINIVAYHHISGYDNL
-453 FNAYYSIWYH
+453 FCAINTSNDNYDIYAYYS
-463 EQHFCAIPTD
+463 QHTS
-473 GDNYDLYAYYGAHTG
+473 L
-488 FVLAEYQVSSGGVS
+488 VLVEYQASTDV
-502 LNLLDTPEYLG
+502 NLTVLDRPEYV

-518 ADEIFDALNISS
+518 AEHIFDAYTIRS
-530 FNNFSNRGTL
+530 FNSFSNRGTL

-555 NEQPT
+555 NEQQT
-560 NAKKML
+560 NSKKML

-601 LTATSGLHVKK
+601 LTATTGLHVKR
-612 LTLDGGVTGNSG
+612 LTLDGGAAGGNSG

-655 GDGQTKDFIWWN
+655 GDLTTKDFIWWN

-673 INLIENGELH
+673 INLIEDGELH

-714 LILRNDGSSFH
+714 LMLRNDGSSFH

-792 FVHWGASNVG
+792 FVHWGASNTG

-812 KGFFAEFERK
+812 KGFFAEFERL
-822 GDNTIQNTFFG
+822 GDNTIKNTFFG

-841 DAITVNAPTDSE
+841 DAIIMNAESGDS
-853 SVYVKGTCNDV
+853 SIYLLGTCADNN
-864 DNWYIG
+864 NWYIG

-881 SYKSNAAIYLTNN
+881 SYATNAAINITNAGDIALSPKGVEMTHVN
-894 GEVSLAPQN
+894 NVRFYVHGERW
-903 TAVVNVNRDRMHI
+903 TASQSGGWGD
-916 NGTQW
+916 QW
-921 VANQPHVWGNQWQ
+921 GL
-934 TEAPIFVDFGTG
+934 EAPIFVDHGYVG
-946 IPNDTYMPIIKARSQ
+946 PDSYYPIIKGRSL
-961 ITGGYA
+961 ITNQGYITA
-967 TKADFGIYRHGAV
+967 VDFGMRRV
-980 DTWGDA
+980 PQNWGQA
-986 VIRVGSAESGD
+986 IIRVGSAEASPAAG
-997 SSHPN
+997 HPQ
-1002 AIYTFRA
+1002 AVFEFHHDGTFYSPG
-1009 NGDFKA
+1009 NGNF
-1015 PAGLRAGVNLGVGT
+1015 
-1029 DPVLGGHSIAIG
+1029 
-1041 DNDTGLMW
+1041 ND
-1049 GGDGRINLL
+1049 
-1058 ANGQHIASW
+1058 
-1067 GVFHQEHPGLWSVGA
+1067 V
-1082 GFWTEVDKAI
+1082 
-1092 ISHGH
+1092 
-1097 LIQANDS
+1097 
-1104 YSTYVRDIYIRSD
+1104 YIRSD
-1117 IRVKKDLVKFENASK
+1117 GRL
-1132 TLSKINGY
+1132 KINV
-1140 KYLQKRGTN
+1140 
-1149 EDGSERWEENA
+1149 EDYEENA
-1160 GLIAQEVQAILPEL
+1160 VDKVNKLKVKTYDKVKSLNDREVIGHEIGIIAQDLQEVLPEA
-1174 VEGDPDSENLL
+1174 VKTAKIG
-1185 RLNYNGVVGLNTAA
+1185 GLDNP
-1199 INEHTEE
+1199 EE
-1206 IALLKEENNR
+1206 ILTISNSAVNALLIKAVQEMS
-1216 LKEENKILH
+1216 EENKILRE
-1225 DRLAAIEAKL
+1225 RLAAIEAKL
-1235 FG
+1235 G

>member
-87 KQTTDATIAAN
+87 KQTTDSTIAAN

-182 VDLIKTETDRT
+182 VDLIKAETDRT

-259 ESRIDAADGSSD
+259 ESRIDAADGSAD

-295 DDPSARNLDYFG
+295 DDPNARNLDYFG

-315 GHIAMILHVPH
+315 GHIALALHVPH

-334 GFEFNYG
+334 GFEFTYG
-341 SNPVPTV
+341 SNPVHTV
-348 KTYGYDELGNLS
+348 RTYGYDELGHLA

-366 HEGDKPTPAEIG
+366 HEGDKPSPSELN
-378 VYSKAEI
+378 VYSKQEV
-385 DRLFQKTLNFGIEGG
+385 DRMFQKTIDFGSESG
-400 WFKLGTLTMPQQHG
+400 WFKIATVYLPQNYG
-414 RTAKIRLVGGNGYNV
+414 RSAKIRLVGGNGYNV
-429 GMNGQAN
+429 GQTGQCN

-441 IRCGNNSPKGVV
+441 LRTGNDSPKGINIV
-453 FNAYYSIWYH
+453 AYHHISGYDN
-463 EQHFCAIPTD
+463 QFCAINTSN
-473 GDNYDLYAYYGAHTG
+473 DNYDIYAQYSQHTSL
-488 FVLAEYQVSSGGVS
+488 VLVEYQASIDV
-502 LNLLDTPEYLG
+502 NLTVLDRPEYV

-518 ADEIFDALNISS
+518 AEHIFDAYTIRS
-530 FNNFSNRGTL
+530 FNSFSNRGTL
-540 NFAGNHQGQYDIEHL
+540 NFAGNHQGQYDIEHM
-555 NEQPT
+555 NEQQT
-560 NAKKML
+560 NSKKML

-575 TIWHETVDDNA
+575 TIWHETVDDQN
-586 YRLATGYEDTNQELL
+586 YRLATGGTDSGQQLL
-601 LTATSGLHVKK
+601 LSSGSGLHVKK
-612 LTLDGGVTGNSG
+612 LTLDGGITGNSG

-655 GDGQTKDFIWWN
+655 GDLTTKDFIWWN

-673 INLIENGELH
+673 INLIEDGELH

-714 LILRNDGSSFH
+714 LIFRNDGSDFH
-725 ILTTDLKDSFGSWNN
+725 ILTTGLGDSFGPWNT
-740 RRPFSYD
+740 RRPFSYN

-787 MDYLE
+787 MDYMEL
-792 FVHWGASNVG
+792 VHWGASNTG

-812 KGFFAEFERK
+812 KGFLAEFERL
-822 GDNTIQNTFFG
+822 GDNTIKNTFFG

-841 DAITVNAPTDSE
+841 DAITINAETGDS
-853 SVYVKGTCNDV
+853 SVYLLGTCADNN
-864 DNWYIG
+864 NWYIG

-881 SYKSNAAIYLTNN
+881 SYATNAAVNITNAGDIALSPKGIEMTHVN
-894 GEVSLAPQN
+894 NVRFYVHGERW
-903 TAVVNVNRDRMHI
+903 TASQSGGWND
-916 NGTQW
+916 QW
-921 VANQPHVWGNQWQ
+921 GL
-934 TEAPIFVDFGTG
+934 EAPIFVDHGYVG
-946 IPNDTYMPIIKARSQ
+946 PDSYYPIIKGRSL
-961 ITGGYA
+961 ITNQGYTTA
-967 TKADFGIYRHGAV
+967 VDFGLRRV
-980 DTWGDA
+980 PQNWGQA
-986 VIRVGSAESGD
+986 IIRVGSAEASPAAG
-997 SSHPN
+997 HPQ
-1002 AIYTFRA
+1002 AVFEFHHDGTFYSPG
-1009 NGDFKA
+1009 NGNF
-1015 PAGLRAGVNLGVGT
+1015 
-1029 DPVLGGHSIAIG
+1029 
-1041 DNDTGLMW
+1041 ND
-1049 GGDGRINLL
+1049 
-1058 ANGQHIASW
+1058 
-1067 GVFHQEHPGLWSVGA
+1067 V
-1082 GFWTEVDKAI
+1082 
-1092 ISHGH
+1092 
-1097 LIQANDS
+1097 
-1104 YSTYVRDIYIRSD
+1104 YIRSD
-1117 IRVKKDLVKFENASK
+1117 RRL
-1132 TLSKINGY
+1132 KINV
-1140 KYLQKRGTN
+1140 
-1149 EDGSERWEENA
+1149 EDYEENA
-1160 GLIAQEVQAILPEL
+1160 VDKVNKLKVKTYDKVKSLNDREVIGHEIGIIAQDLQEVLPEA
-1174 VEGDPDSENLL
+1174 VKTAKIG
-1185 RLNYNGVVGLNTAA
+1185 GLDNP
-1199 INEHTEE
+1199 EE
-1206 IALLKEENNR
+1206 ILTISNSAVNALLIKAVQEMS
-1216 LKEENKILH
+1216 EENKILRE
-1225 DRLAAIEAKL
+1225 RLAAIEAKL
-1235 FG
+1235 G

>member
-238 SAIHSKVDN
+238 TAIHSKVDN

-259 ESRIDAADGSSD
+259 ESRIDATDGSAD

-295 DDPSARNLDYFG
+295 ADPNARNLDYFG

-334 GFEFNYG
+334 GFEFTYG
-341 SNPVPTV
+341 SNPHATV
-348 KTYGYDELGNLS
+348 RTYGYDELGHLAYS
-360 YSHRMY
+360 YRMY
-366 HEGDKPTPAEIG
+366 HEGDKPSPSELN
-378 VYSKAEI
+378 VYSKQEV
-385 DRLFQKTLNFGIEGG
+385 DRMFQKTINFGRESG
-400 WFKLGTLTMPQQHG
+400 WFKIATAFIPQNDG
-414 RTAKIRLVGGNGYNV
+414 RSLKIRLNGGNGWNV
-429 GMNGQAN
+429 GQTGQCN

-441 IRCGNNSPKGVV
+441 IRTGNGSPKGINFVAYHHV
-453 FNAYYSIWYH
+453 SGYDNQFCAINTSDDTYDIYAYYS
-463 EQHFCAIPTD
+463 EFT
-473 GDNYDLYAYYGAHTG
+473 NM
-488 FVLAEYQVSSGGVS
+488 VMAEYQASSDV
-502 LNLLDTPEYLG
+502 NLTVLDRPEYV

-518 ADEIFDALNISS
+518 ADHIYDAYTIRS
-530 FNNFSNRGTL
+530 FNSFSNRGTL
-540 NFAGNHQGQYDIEHL
+540 NFAGNHQGQYDIEHM

-566 RRFRSSAPA
+566 RRFRSSAVA
-575 TIWHETVDDNA
+575 TIWHETVDDQN
-586 YRLATGYEDTNQELL
+586 YRLATGGTDSGQQLL
-601 LTATSGLHVKK
+601 LSSGTGLHIRR
-612 LTLDGGVTGNSG
+612 LTIDGGLGSGSNAG

-655 GDGQTKDFIWWN
+655 GDGTTKDFIWWN

-683 ITGGKGQ
+683 ITGGRGQ

-714 LILRNDGSSFH
+714 LIFRNDGSDFH
-725 ILTTDLKDSFGSWNN
+725 ILTTGLGDSFGPWNT
-740 RRPFSYD
+740 RRPFSYN
-747 FADGGLYLG
+747 FADGGLDLG

-787 MDYLE
+787 MDYMEL
-792 FVHWGASNVG
+792 VHWGASNTG

-812 KGFFAEFERK
+812 KGFLAEFERL
-822 GDNTIQNTFFG
+822 GDNTIKNTFFG

-841 DAITVNAPTDSE
+841 DAIIMNAETGDS
-853 SVYVKGTCNDV
+853 SIYLLGTCADNN
-864 DNWYIG
+864 NWYIG

-881 SYKSNAAIYLTNN
+881 SYATNAAINITNAGDISLSPKGIEMTHVN
-894 GEVSLAPQN
+894 NVRFYVHGERW
-903 TAVVNVNRDRMHI
+903 TASQSGGWGD
-916 NGTQW
+916 QW
-921 VANQPHVWGNQWQ
+921 GL
-934 TEAPIFVDFGTG
+934 EAPIFVDHGYVG
-946 IPNDTYMPIIKARSQ
+946 PDSYYPIIKGRSL
-961 ITGGYA
+961 ITNQGYTTA
-967 TKADFGIYRHGAV
+967 VDFGLRRV
-980 DTWGDA
+980 PQNWGQA
-986 VIRVGSAESGD
+986 IIRVGSAEASPAAG
-997 SSHPN
+997 HPQ
-1002 AIYTFRA
+1002 AVFEFHHDGTFYSPG
-1009 NGDFKA
+1009 NGNF
-1015 PAGLRAGVNLGVGT
+1015 
-1029 DPVLGGHSIAIG
+1029 
-1041 DNDTGLMW
+1041 ND
-1049 GGDGRINLL
+1049 
-1058 ANGQHIASW
+1058 
-1067 GVFHQEHPGLWSVGA
+1067 V
-1082 GFWTEVDKAI
+1082 
-1092 ISHGH
+1092 
-1097 LIQANDS
+1097 
-1104 YSTYVRDIYIRSD
+1104 YIRSD
-1117 IRVKKDLVKFENASK
+1117 GRL
-1132 TLSKINGY
+1132 KINV
-1140 KYLQKRGTN
+1140 
-1149 EDGSERWEENA
+1149 EDYEENA
-1160 GLIAQEVQAILPEL
+1160 VDKVNKLKVKTYDKVKSLNDREVIGHEIGIIAQDLQEVLPEA
-1174 VEGDPDSENLL
+1174 VKTAKIG
-1185 RLNYNGVVGLNTAA
+1185 GLDNP
-1199 INEHTEE
+1199 EE
-1206 IALLKEENNR
+1206 ILTISNSAVNALLIKAVQEMS
-1216 LKEENKILH
+1216 EENKLLRE
-1225 DRLAAIEAKL
+1225 RLAAIEAKL
-1235 FG
+1235 G

>member
-165 SRTDA
+165 SRNDA

-182 VDLIKTETDRT
+182 VDLIKAETDRT

-238 SAIHSKVDN
+238 TAIHSKVDN

-295 DDPSARNLDYFG
+295 DDPGARNLDYFG
-307 AFRMNDLA
+307 AFRTNDLA
-315 GHIAMILHVPH
+315 DHIAMILHVPH

-334 GFEFNYG
+334 GFEFTYG
-341 SNPVPTV
+341 SNPHATV
-348 KTYGYDELGNLS
+348 RTYGYDELGHLA

-378 VYSKAEI
+378 AYSKAEI
-385 DRLFQKTLNFGIEGG
+385 DRMFQKTINFGVESG
-400 WFKLGTLTMPQQHG
+400 WFKIATAFIPQNDG
-414 RTAKIRLVGGNGYNV
+414 RSLKIRLIGGNGWNV
-429 GMNGQAN
+429 GQTGQCN

-441 IRCGNNSPKGVV
+441 IRTSNGSPKGINFV
-453 FNAYYSIWYH
+453 AYHHVSGYDN
-463 EQHFCAIPTD
+463 QFCAINTSD
-473 GDNYDLYAYYGAHTG
+473 DTYDIYAYYFEFTNM
-488 FVLAEYQVSSGGVS
+488 VMAEYQASSDV
-502 LNLLDTPEYLG
+502 NLTVLDRPEYV

-518 ADEIFDALNISS
+518 ADHIYDAYTIHS
-530 FNNFSNRGTL
+530 FNSFSNRGTL
-540 NFAGNHQGQYDIEHL
+540 NFAGNHQGQYDIEHM

-575 TIWHETVDDNA
+575 TIWHESVDDQN
-586 YRLATGYEDTNQELL
+586 YRLATGYTDVTQQLL
-601 LTATSGLHVKK
+601 LSAVTGLHIRR
-612 LTLDGGVTGNSG
+612 LTIDGGLGSGSNAG

-629 GPNESSHFNFM
+629 GPNEASHFNFM

-655 GDGQTKDFIWWN
+655 GDLTTKDFIWWN

-714 LILRNDGSSFH
+714 LMLRNDGSSFH
-725 ILTTDLKDSFGSWNN
+725 ILTTNLKDSFGSWNN
-740 RRPFSYD
+740 RRPFSYNFD
-747 FADGGLYLG
+747 DGGLYLG

-770 STRLEDNLFFKA
+770 STRLEDNLLFKS

-787 MDYLE
+787 MDYMEL
-792 FVHWGASNVG
+792 VHWGASNTG

-812 KGFFAEFERK
+812 KGFLAEFERTGTNSIK
-822 GDNTIQNTFFG
+822 TRFFG
-833 KLKVNRGS
+833 E
-841 DAITVNAPTDSE
+841 TFTDGTLYLNQMNNSSE
-853 SVYVKGTCNDV
+853 RFSINNWGNSEVGRAAVMEIGDSKGYHFYTERRT
-864 DNWYIG
+864 DNS
-870 KGGADNGLAFY
+870 LAFDVAGAFTVHGPNGITIKNSAGARHIWFRDNSDTEKAVIWATDEGILHIRNNHGGQFTHHFQGAMIKLEGRVPY
-881 SYKSNAAIYLTNN
+881 AADQGLIR
-894 GEVSLAPQN
+894 GEVSGGAYV
-903 TAVVNVNRDRMHI
+903 AWRDR
-916 NGTQW
+916 
-921 VANQPHVWGNQWQ
+921 
-934 TEAPIFVDFGTG
+934 
-946 IPNDTYMPIIKARSQ
+946 
-961 ITGGYA
+961 
-967 TKADFGIYRHGAV
+967 
-980 DTWGDA
+980 
-986 VIRVGSAESGD
+986 
-997 SSHPN
+997 
-1002 AIYTFRA
+1002 
-1009 NGDFKA
+1009 
-1015 PAGLRAGVNLGVGT
+1015 PAGLLVDCQQSVDSAHAIWKAVDWGRQY
-1029 DPVLGGHSIAIG
+1029 IAAM
-1041 DNDTGLMW
+1041 DVHCP
-1049 GGDGRINLL
+1049 GDGNNTAAAVLHVQG
-1058 ANGQHIASW
+1058 ADYQFHASGEFHATGNGN
-1067 GVFHQEHPGLWSVGA
+1067 F
-1082 GFWTEVDKAI
+1082 
-1092 ISHGH
+1092 
-1097 LIQANDS
+1097 ND
-1104 YSTYVRDIYIRSD
+1104 VYIRSD
-1117 IRVKKDLVKFENASK
+1117 RRL
-1132 TLSKINGY
+1132 KINV
-1140 KYLQKRGTN
+1140 
-1149 EDGSERWEENA
+1149 EDYEENA
-1160 GLIAQEVQAILPEL
+1160 VDKVNKLKVKTYDKVKSLNDREVIGHEIGIIAQDLQEVLPEA
-1174 VEGDPDSENLL
+1174 VKTAKIG
-1185 RLNYNGVVGLNTAA
+1185 GLDNP
-1199 INEHTEE
+1199 EE
-1206 IALLKEENNR
+1206 ILTISNSAVNALLIKAIQEMS
-1216 LKEENKILH
+1216 EENKILRE
-1225 DRLAAIEAKL
+1225 RLAAIEAKL
-1235 FG
+1235 G

>member
-22 QVGEVAINLKDH
+22 QVGELALQLADH
-34 VIFTKDRDHEVVQIS
+34 VIYTKDRDHEVVQIS

-119 NKNKAASDL
+119 NKNKAASNL

-170 TIASN
+170 TIVSN
-175 DKAINDK
+175 HKAINDK
-182 VDLIKTETDRT
+182 VDLIKAETDRT

-238 SAIHSKVDN
+238 TAIHSKVDN

-259 ESRIDAADGSSD
+259 ESRIDAADGSAD

-295 DDPSARNLDYFG
+295 DDPNARNLDYFG

-334 GFEFNYG
+334 GFEFTYG
-341 SNPVPTV
+341 SNPVHTV
-348 KTYGYDELGNLS
+348 RTYGYDELGHLA

-366 HEGDKPTPAEIG
+366 HEGDKPSPSELN
-378 VYSKAEI
+378 VYSKQEI
-385 DRLFQKTLNFGIEGG
+385 DRMFQKTIDFGSESG
-400 WFKLGTLTMPQQHG
+400 WFKIATVYLPQNYG
-414 RTAKIRLVGGNGYNV
+414 RSAKIRLVGGNGWNV
-429 GMNGQAN
+429 GQTGQCN

-441 IRCGNNSPKGVV
+441 LRTGNDSPKGINIVAYHHISGYDNL
-453 FNAYYSIWYH
+453 FCAINTSNDNYDIYAYYS
-463 EQHFCAIPTD
+463 QHTS
-473 GDNYDLYAYYGAHTG
+473 L
-488 FVLAEYQVSSGGVS
+488 VLVEYQASSDV
-502 LNLLDTPEYLG
+502 NLTVLDRPEYV

-518 ADEIFDALNISS
+518 AEHIFDAYTIRS
-530 FNNFSNRGTL
+530 FNSFSNRGTL

-555 NEQPT
+555 NEQQT
-560 NAKKML
+560 NSKKML

-601 LTATSGLHVKK
+601 LTATTGLHVKR
-612 LTLDGGVTGNSG
+612 LTLDGGAAGGNAG

-655 GDGQTKDFIWWN
+655 GDLTTKDFIWWN

-714 LILRNDGSSFH
+714 LIFRNDGTGFH
-725 ILTTDLKDSFGSWNN
+725 ILTTDLKDSFGNWNN
-740 RRPFSYD
+740 RRPFSYNFD
-747 FADGGLYLG
+747 DGGLYLG

-770 STRLEDNLFFKA
+770 STRLEENLVFRA

-787 MDYLE
+787 MDYIE
-792 FVHWGASNVG
+792 MIHWGNSNTA
-802 RNNVLSLRDS
+802 RDNVLSMKDS
-812 KGFFAEFERK
+812 KGFLAEFERVGGTNGVK
-822 GDNTIQNTFFG
+822 TRFFG
-833 KLKVNRGS
+833 ETFTDGTLYLNQMNNSSERFSINNWGNSEVGRAAVMEIGDSKGYHFYTERRTDNSLAFDVAGAFTVHGPNGITIKNSTGARHIWFSDDIGSEKAVIWATDEGILHIRNNHGGQFSHHFQGAMIKAGERVPYNSEYALIRGDIS
-841 DAITVNAPTDSE
+841 GGAWVDWRARPAGLLVDCQDSRNQAYNIWKATHWGE
-853 SVYVKGTCNDV
+853 QHLAAMGVHAGGGNPHVILHVGGNDYGFAFNGDFTAGAAVYCNDV
-864 DNWYIG
+864 
-870 KGGADNGLAFY
+870 
-881 SYKSNAAIYLTNN
+881 
-894 GEVSLAPQN
+894 
-903 TAVVNVNRDRMHI
+903 
-916 NGTQW
+916 
-921 VANQPHVWGNQWQ
+921 
-934 TEAPIFVDFGTG
+934 
-946 IPNDTYMPIIKARSQ
+946 
-961 ITGGYA
+961 
-967 TKADFGIYRHGAV
+967 
-980 DTWGDA
+980 
-986 VIRVGSAESGD
+986 
-997 SSHPN
+997 
-1002 AIYTFRA
+1002 
-1009 NGDFKA
+1009 
-1015 PAGLRAGVNLGVGT
+1015 
-1029 DPVLGGHSIAIG
+1029 
-1041 DNDTGLMW
+1041 
-1049 GGDGRINLL
+1049 
-1058 ANGQHIASW
+1058 
-1067 GVFHQEHPGLWSVGA
+1067 
-1082 GFWTEVDKAI
+1082 
-1092 ISHGH
+1092 
-1097 LIQANDS
+1097 
-1104 YSTYVRDIYIRSD
+1104 YIRSD
-1117 IRVKKDLVKFENASK
+1117 RRL
-1132 TLSKINGY
+1132 KINV
-1140 KYLQKRGTN
+1140 
-1149 EDGSERWEENA
+1149 EDYEENA
-1160 GLIAQEVQAILPEL
+1160 VDKVNKLKVKTYDKVKSLSDREVIGHEIGIIAQDLQEVLPEA
-1174 VEGDPDSENLL
+1174 VSTSS
-1185 RLNYNGVVGLNTAA
+1185 VGSQDNP
-1199 INEHTEE
+1199 EE
-1206 IALLKEENNR
+1206 ILTISNSAVNALLIKAVQEMS
-1216 LKEENKILH
+1216 EENKLLRE
-1225 DRLAAIEAKL
+1225 RLAAIEAKL
-1235 FG
+1235 G

>member
-22 QVGEVAINLKDH
+22 QVGELALQLADH
-34 VIFTKDRDHEVVQIS
+34 VIYTKDRDHEVVQIS

-87 KQTTDATIAAN
+87 KQTTDSTIAAN

-175 DKAINDK
+175 HKAINDK
-182 VDLIKTETDRT
+182 VDLIKAETDRT
-193 IAANKVYAENQLTDT
+193 IAANQAYAENQLTDT

-218 NKQEAADNVA
+218 NKQEAADSVA

-259 ESRIDAADGSSD
+259 ESRIDAADGSAD

-295 DDPSARNLDYFG
+295 DDPNARNLDYFG

-334 GFEFNYG
+334 GFEFTYG
-341 SNPVPTV
+341 SNPVHTV
-348 KTYGYDELGNLS
+348 RTYGYDELGHLA

-366 HEGDKPTPAEIG
+366 HEGDKPSPSELN
-378 VYSKAEI
+378 VYSKQEV
-385 DRLFQKTLNFGIEGG
+385 DRMFQKTIDFGSESG
-400 WFKLGTLTMPQQHG
+400 WFKIATVYLPQNYG
-414 RTAKIRLVGGNGYNV
+414 RSAKIRLVGGNGYNV
-429 GMNGQAN
+429 GQTGQCN

-441 IRCGNNSPKGVV
+441 IRTGNESPKGINIVAYHHISGYDNL
-453 FNAYYSIWYH
+453 FCAINTSNDNYDIYAYYS
-463 EQHFCAIPTD
+463 QHTS
-473 GDNYDLYAYYGAHTG
+473 L
-488 FVLAEYQVSSGGVS
+488 VLVEYQASTDV
-502 LNLLDTPEYLG
+502 NLTVLDRPEYV

-518 ADEIFDALNISS
+518 AEHIFDAYTIRS
-530 FNNFSNRGTL
+530 FNSFSNRGTL

-555 NEQPT
+555 NEQQT
-560 NAKKML
+560 NSKKML

-575 TIWHETVDDNA
+575 TIWHETVDNNA

-601 LTATSGLHVKK
+601 LTSTTGLHVKR
-612 LTLDGGVTGNSG
+612 LTLDGGAAGGNAG

-655 GDGQTKDFIWWN
+655 GDRTTKDFIWWN

-702 NARLAVKGGNYG
+702 NTRLAVKGGNYG
-714 LILRNDGSSFH
+714 LIFRNDGTGFH
-725 ILTTDLKDSFGSWNN
+725 ILTTDLKDSFGNWNN
-740 RRPFSYD
+740 RRPFSYNFD
-747 FADGGLYLG
+747 DGGLYLG
-756 GTETARCLHLGIDG
+756 GTETSRCLHLGIDG

-787 MDYLE
+787 MDYMEL
-792 FVHWGASNVG
+792 VHWGASNTG

-812 KGFFAEFERK
+812 KGFLAEFERL
-822 GDNTIQNTFFG
+822 GDNTIKNTFFG

-841 DAITVNAPTDSE
+841 DAIIMNAETGDS
-853 SVYVKGTCNDV
+853 SIYLLGTCADNN
-864 DNWYIG
+864 NWYIG

-881 SYKSNAAIYLTNN
+881 SYATNAAINITNAGDIALSPKGVEMTHVN
-894 GEVSLAPQN
+894 NVRFYVHGERW
-903 TAVVNVNRDRMHI
+903 TASQSGGWND
-916 NGTQW
+916 QW
-921 VANQPHVWGNQWQ
+921 GL
-934 TEAPIFVDFGTG
+934 EAPIFVDHGYVS
-946 IPNDTYMPIIKARSQ
+946 PDCYYPIIKGRSL
-961 ITGGYA
+961 ITNQGYTTA
-967 TKADFGIYRHGAV
+967 VDFGMRRVPHN
-980 DTWGDA
+980 WGQA
-986 VIRVGSAESGD
+986 IIRVGSAENSPAAG
-997 SSHPN
+997 HPQ
-1002 AIYTFRA
+1002 AVFEFHHDGTFYSPG
-1009 NGDFKA
+1009 NGNF
-1015 PAGLRAGVNLGVGT
+1015 
-1029 DPVLGGHSIAIG
+1029 
-1041 DNDTGLMW
+1041 ND
-1049 GGDGRINLL
+1049 
-1058 ANGQHIASW
+1058 
-1067 GVFHQEHPGLWSVGA
+1067 V
-1082 GFWTEVDKAI
+1082 
-1092 ISHGH
+1092 
-1097 LIQANDS
+1097 
-1104 YSTYVRDIYIRSD
+1104 YIRSD
-1117 IRVKKDLVKFENASK
+1117 GRL
-1132 TLSKINGY
+1132 KINV
-1140 KYLQKRGTN
+1140 
-1149 EDGSERWEENA
+1149 EDYEENA
-1160 GLIAQEVQAILPEL
+1160 VDKVNKLKVKTYDKVKSLNDREVIGHEIGIIAQDLQEVLPEA
-1174 VEGDPDSENLL
+1174 VKTAKIG
-1185 RLNYNGVVGLNTAA
+1185 GLDNP
-1199 INEHTEE
+1199 EE
-1206 IALLKEENNR
+1206 ILTISNSAVNALLIKAVQEMS
-1216 LKEENKILH
+1216 EENKLLRE
-1225 DRLAAIEAKL
+1225 RLAAIEAKL
-1235 FG
+1235 G

>member
-87 KQTTDATIAAN
+87 KQTTDSTIAAN

-151 ELDTRINKKVDDIK
+151 ELDTRINKKIDDIK

-182 VDLIKTETDRT
+182 VDLIKAETDRT

-238 SAIHSKVDN
+238 TAIHSKVDN

-295 DDPSARNLDYFG
+295 DDPNARNLDYFG

-334 GFEFNYG
+334 GFEFTYG
-341 SNPVPTV
+341 SNVVPTV
-348 KTYGYDELGNLS
+348 KTYGYDELGHLA

-378 VYSKAEI
+378 AYSKAEI
-385 DRLFQKTLNFGIEGG
+385 DRMFQKTLDFGIESG
-400 WFKLGTLTMPQQHG
+400 WFKIATIYLPQQSG
-414 RTAKIRLVGGNGYNV
+414 RSAKIRLVGGNGYNV
-429 GMNGQAN
+429 GHTYQCN

-441 IRCGNNSPKGVV
+441 LRSGNNAPKGINIV
-453 FNAYYSIWYH
+453 AYHHTSGS
-463 EQHFCAIPTD
+463 ENQFCAINTSN
-473 GDNYDLYAYYGAHTG
+473 DNYDIYAYYFGCTS
-488 FVLAEYQVSSGGVS
+488 FVLAEYQASTDV
-502 LNLLDTPEYLG
+502 NLTVLDRPEYV

-518 ADEIFDALNISS
+518 ADHIYDAYTIYS
-530 FNNFSNRGTL
+530 FNSFSNRGTL
-540 NFAGNHQGQYDIEHL
+540 NFAGNPQGQYDIEHL
-555 NEQPT
+555 NVQQT
-560 NAKKML
+560 NSKKML
-566 RRFRSSAPA
+566 RRFRSSGPA

-601 LTATSGLHVKK
+601 LSAVTGLHVKR
-612 LTLDGGVTGNSG
+612 LTLDGGVGNAG

-629 GPNESSHFNFM
+629 GPNEASHFNFM

-673 INLIENGELH
+673 INLIEDGELH

-714 LILRNDGSSFH
+714 LIFRNDGSSFH
-725 ILTTDLKDSFGSWNN
+725 ILTTNLKDSFGSWNN

-747 FADGGLYLG
+747 FAEGGLDLG
-756 GTETARCLHLGIDG
+756 GTTTERCLHLGIDG
-770 STRLEDNLFFKA
+770 STRIEENLVFRS

-787 MDYLE
+787 MDYIE
-792 FVHWGASNVG
+792 MIHWGNSNIA
-802 RNNVLSLRDS
+802 RDNVLSMKDS
-812 KGFFAEFERK
+812 KGFLAEFERVGGTNGVKTRFFGETFTDGTLYLNQMNNSSERFSINNWGNSEVGRAAVMEIGDSK
-822 GDNTIQNTFFG
+822 GYHFYTERRTDNTVLFDVSGALT
-833 KLKVNRGS
+833 VRGPNG
-841 DAITVNAPTDSE
+841 ITIKNSTGARHIWFRDDSE
-853 SVYVKGTCNDV
+853 TEKAVIWATDDGILHIRN
-864 DNWYIG
+864 NH
-870 KGGADNGLAFY
+870 GGPFTHHFQGAMIKLEGRVPYAADQGL
-881 SYKSNAAIYLTNN
+881 IR
-894 GEVSLAPQN
+894 GEVSGGAYV
-903 TAVVNVNRDRMHI
+903 AWRDR
-916 NGTQW
+916 
-921 VANQPHVWGNQWQ
+921 
-934 TEAPIFVDFGTG
+934 
-946 IPNDTYMPIIKARSQ
+946 
-961 ITGGYA
+961 
-967 TKADFGIYRHGAV
+967 
-980 DTWGDA
+980 
-986 VIRVGSAESGD
+986 
-997 SSHPN
+997 
-1002 AIYTFRA
+1002 
-1009 NGDFKA
+1009 
-1015 PAGLRAGVNLGVGT
+1015 PAGLLVDCQQSVDSAHAIWKAVDWGRNYIAAMDVHCPGDSNNT
-1029 DPVLGGHSIAIG
+1029 AAAVLHVQGADYQFHASGEFHATG
-1041 DNDTGLMW
+1041 NGNFND
-1049 GGDGRINLL
+1049 
-1058 ANGQHIASW
+1058 
-1067 GVFHQEHPGLWSVGA
+1067 V
-1082 GFWTEVDKAI
+1082 
-1092 ISHGH
+1092 
-1097 LIQANDS
+1097 
-1104 YSTYVRDIYIRSD
+1104 YIRSD
-1117 IRVKKDLVKFENASK
+1117 RRL
-1132 TLSKINGY
+1132 KINV
-1140 KYLQKRGTN
+1140 
-1149 EDGSERWEENA
+1149 EDYEENA
-1160 GLIAQEVQAILPEL
+1160 VDKVNKLKVKTYDKVKSLSDREVIAHEIGIIAQDLQEVLPEA
-1174 VEGDPDSENLL
+1174 VKTAKIG
-1185 RLNYNGVVGLNTAA
+1185 GLDNP
-1199 INEHTEE
+1199 EE
-1206 IALLKEENNR
+1206 ILTISNSAVNALLIKAVQEMS
-1216 LKEENKILH
+1216 EENKLLRE
-1225 DRLAAIEAKL
+1225 RLAAIEAKL
-1235 FG
+1235 G

>member
-182 VDLIKTETDRT
+182 VDLIKAETDRT
-193 IAANKVYAENQLTDT
+193 IAANKAYAENQLTDT

-238 SAIHSKVDN
+238 TAIHSKVDN

-295 DDPSARNLDYFG
+295 DDPNARNLDYFG

-315 GHIAMILHVPH
+315 GHLALALHVPH
-326 PSGVNHAR
+326 PSGINHAR
-334 GFEFNYG
+334 GFDFTYG
-341 SNPVPTV
+341 SNVVPTV
-348 KTYGYDELGNLS
+348 KTYGYDELGHLA

-378 VYSKAEI
+378 AYSKAEI
-385 DRLFQKTLNFGIEGG
+385 DRMFQKTIDFGSESG
-400 WFKLGTLTMPQQHG
+400 WFKIATVYLPQNYG
-414 RTAKIRLVGGNGYNV
+414 RSAKIRLVGGNGWNV
-429 GMNGQAN
+429 GQTGQCN

-441 IRCGNNSPKGVV
+441 LRTGNNSPKGINIVAYHHISGYDNL
-453 FNAYYSIWYH
+453 FCAINTSNDNYDIYAYYS
-463 EQHFCAIPTD
+463 QHTS
-473 GDNYDLYAYYGAHTG
+473 L
-488 FVLAEYQVSSGGVS
+488 VLVEYQASSDV
-502 LNLLDTPEYLG
+502 NLTVLDRPEYV

-518 ADEIFDALNISS
+518 AEHIFDAYTIRS
-530 FNNFSNRGTL
+530 FNSFSNRGTL

-555 NEQPT
+555 NEQQT
-560 NAKKML
+560 NSKKML

-575 TIWHETVDDNA
+575 TIWHETVDDNQ

-673 INLIENGELH
+673 INLVENGELQ
-683 ITGGKGQ
+683 ISGGKGQ
-690 KIVMNSEVALSE
+690 KIVMYSEVALSE

-714 LILRNDGSSFH
+714 LILRNDGTSFH
-725 ILTTDLKDSFGSWNN
+725 LLTTDLKDSFGTWNN

-747 FADGGLYLG
+747 FATGGLDLG
-756 GTETARCLHLGIDG
+756 GTDTARCLHLGIDG
-770 STRLEDNLFFKA
+770 STRIEDNLVFRA

-792 FVHWGASNVG
+792 FVHWGASNTG

-812 KGFFAEFERK
+812 KGFLAEFERK

-833 KLKVNRGS
+833 RFKVNGDS
-841 DAITVNAPTDSE
+841 NAITINAPTDSDA
-853 SVYVKGTCNDV
+853 VYVKGTCSDV

-870 KGGADNGLAFY
+870 KGGAGNGLVFC
-881 SYKSNAAIYLTNN
+881 SYKTNAAVHLTDN
-894 GEVSLAPQN
+894 GEVLLAPQN
-903 TAVVNVNRDRMHI
+903 TAIVNINRDRIHI

-921 VANQPHVWGNQWQ
+921 VANQPHGWGNQWLS
-934 TEAPIFVDFGTG
+934 EAPIFVDFGTG
-946 IPNDTYMPIIKARSQ
+946 VPNDTYMPIIKARSQ

-967 TKADFGIYRHGAV
+967 TKADFGIYRHGT

-1002 AIYTFRA
+1002 ARFMFQA
-1009 NGDFKA
+1009 NGDFRA

-1029 DPVLGGHSIAIG
+1029 DPVWGDPSIAIG
-1041 DNDTGLMW
+1041 DNDTGLRW
-1049 GGDGRINLL
+1049 GGDGRINMF

-1067 GVFHQEHPGLWSVGA
+1067 GTMYQEHSGLWGSHG
-1082 GFWTEVDKAI
+1082 GLWTEVDKAI

-1097 LIQANDS
+1097 LVQANDN

-1185 RLNYNGVVGLNTAA
+1185 RLNYNGVIGLNTAA

-1206 IALLKEENNR
+1206 IALLKEEN
-1216 LKEENKILH
+1216 KILH

>member
-87 KQTTDATIAAN
+87 KQTTDSTIAAN

-182 VDLIKTETDRT
+182 VDLIKAETDRT
-193 IAANKVYAENQLTDT
+193 IAANHAYAENQLTDT

-238 SAIHSKVDN
+238 TAIHSKVDN

-315 GHIAMILHVPH
+315 GHLALALHVPH
-326 PSGVNHAR
+326 PSGLNHSR
-334 GFEFNYG
+334 GFDFTYG
-341 SNPVPTV
+341 SNVVPTV

-366 HEGDKPTPAEIG
+366 HEGDKPTPGEIG
-378 VYSKAEI
+378 AYSKAEI
-385 DRLFQKTLNFGIEGG
+385 DRMFQKTLDFGSESG
-400 WFKLGTLTMPQQHG
+400 WFKIATVYLPQNYG
-414 RTAKIRLVGGNGYNV
+414 RSAKIRLVGGNGYNV
-429 GMNGQAN
+429 GQTGQCN

-441 IRCGNNSPKGVV
+441 IRTGNESPKGINIVAYHHISGYDNL
-453 FNAYYSIWYH
+453 FCAINTSNDNYDIYAYYS
-463 EQHFCAIPTD
+463 QHTS
-473 GDNYDLYAYYGAHTG
+473 L
-488 FVLAEYQVSSGGVS
+488 VLVEYQASTDV
-502 LNLLDTPEYLG
+502 NLTVLDRPEYV

-518 ADEIFDALNISS
+518 AEHIFDAYTIRS
-530 FNNFSNRGTL
+530 FNSFSNRGTL
-540 NFAGNHQGQYDIEHL
+540 NFGGNPQGQYDIEHM

-566 RRFRSSAPA
+566 RRFRSSGHAY
-575 TIWHETVDDNA
+575 IWHETVDNNQ
-586 YRLATGYEDTNQELL
+586 YRLATGYEDTSQELL
-601 LTATSGLHVKK
+601 LTTSGLHVKK
-612 LTLDGGVTGNSG
+612 LTLDGGVGNAG

-629 GPNESSHFNFM
+629 GPNEASHFNFM

-655 GDGQTKDFIWWN
+655 GDGQTKDFIWRN

-673 INLIENGELH
+673 INLIEDGELH

-756 GTETARCLHLGIDG
+756 GTDTARCLHLGIDG

-787 MDYLE
+787 MDYMEL
-792 FVHWGASNVG
+792 VHWGASNVG

-812 KGFFAEFERK
+812 KGFLAEFERK

-833 KLKVNRGS
+833 RFKVNRGS

-894 GEVSLAPQN
+894 GEVLLAPQN
-903 TAVVNVNRDRMHI
+903 TAIVNVNRDRIHI

-921 VANQPHVWGNQWQ
+921 VANQPHGWGNQWL

-946 IPNDTYMPIIKARSQ
+946 VPNDTYMPIIKARSQ

-967 TKADFGIYRHGAV
+967 TKADFGIYRRGAG
-980 DTWGDA
+980 DNWGWGDA

-1041 DNDTGLMW
+1041 DNDTGLVW
-1049 GGDGRINLL
+1049 GGDGRINMF

-1067 GVFHQEHPGLWSVGA
+1067 GTMYQEHSGLWGSHG
-1082 GFWTEVDKAI
+1082 GLWTEVDKAI

-1097 LIQANDS
+1097 LVQANDN

-1225 DRLAAIEAKL
+1225 GRLAAIEAKL

>member
-182 VDLIKTETDRT
+182 VDLIKAETDRT
-193 IAANKVYAENQLTDT
+193 IAANKAYAENQLTDT

-238 SAIHSKVDN
+238 TAIHSKVDN

-295 DDPSARNLDYFG
+295 DDPNARNLDYFG

-315 GHIAMILHVPH
+315 GHLALALHVPH
-326 PSGVNHAR
+326 PSGLNHSR
-334 GFEFNYG
+334 GFDFTYG
-341 SNPVPTV
+341 SNVVPTV
-348 KTYGYDELGNLS
+348 KTYGYDELGHLA

-378 VYSKAEI
+378 AYSKAEI
-385 DRLFQKTLNFGIEGG
+385 DRMFQKTIDFGSESG
-400 WFKLGTLTMPQQHG
+400 WFKIATVYLPQNYG
-414 RTAKIRLVGGNGYNV
+414 RSAKIRLVGGNGYNV
-429 GMNGQAN
+429 GQTGQCN

-441 IRCGNNSPKGVV
+441 LRTGNDSPKGINIVAYHHISGYDNLFCAINTSNDNYDV
-453 FNAYYSIWYH
+453 YAYYS
-463 EQHFCAIPTD
+463 QHTS
-473 GDNYDLYAYYGAHTG
+473 L
-488 FVLAEYQVSSGGVS
+488 VLVEYQASSDV
-502 LNLLDTPEYLG
+502 NLTVLDRPEYVG
-513 GEKPV
+513 DKPV
-518 ADEIFDALNISS
+518 ADHIYDAYTIRS
-530 FNNFSNRGTL
+530 FNSFSNRGTL
-540 NFAGNHQGQYDIEHL
+540 NFAGNHQGQYDIEHM

-566 RRFRSSAPA
+566 RRFRSSAVA
-575 TIWHETVDDNA
+575 TIWHETVDDQN
-586 YRLATGYEDTNQELL
+586 YRLATGGTDSGQQLL
-601 LTATSGLHVKK
+601 LSSGTGLHIRR
-612 LTLDGGVTGNSG
+612 LTIDGGLGSGSNAG

-629 GPNESSHFNFM
+629 GPNEASHFNFM

-655 GDGQTKDFIWWN
+655 GDLTTKDFIWWN

-714 LILRNDGSSFH
+714 LIFRNDGSGFH
-725 ILTTDLKDSFGSWNN
+725 LLTTDLKDSFGSWNN
-740 RRPFSYD
+740 RRPFSYN
-747 FADGGLYLG
+747 FEDGGLYLG

-787 MDYLE
+787 MDYMEL
-792 FVHWGASNVG
+792 VHWGASNTG

-812 KGFFAEFERK
+812 KGFLAEFERL
-822 GDNTIQNTFFG
+822 GDNTIKNTFFG

-841 DAITVNAPTDSE
+841 DAITINAETGDS
-853 SVYVKGTCNDV
+853 SVYLLGTCADNN
-864 DNWYIG
+864 NWYIG
-870 KGGADNGLAFY
+870 KGGADNGLSFY
-881 SYKSNAAIYLTNN
+881 SYATNAAINITNAGDIALSPKGIEMTHVN
-894 GEVSLAPQN
+894 NVRFYVHGERW
-903 TAVVNVNRDRMHI
+903 TASQSGGWND
-916 NGTQW
+916 QW
-921 VANQPHVWGNQWQ
+921 GL
-934 TEAPIFVDFGTG
+934 EAPIFVDHGYVG
-946 IPNDTYMPIIKARSQ
+946 PDSYYPIIKGRSL
-961 ITGGYA
+961 ITNQGYTTA
-967 TKADFGIYRHGAV
+967 VDFGLRRV
-980 DTWGDA
+980 PQNWGQA
-986 VIRVGSAESGD
+986 VIRVGSAENSPAAG
-997 SSHPN
+997 HPQ
-1002 AIYTFRA
+1002 AVFEFHHDGTFYSPG
-1009 NGDFKA
+1009 NGNF
-1015 PAGLRAGVNLGVGT
+1015 
-1029 DPVLGGHSIAIG
+1029 
-1041 DNDTGLMW
+1041 ND
-1049 GGDGRINLL
+1049 
-1058 ANGQHIASW
+1058 
-1067 GVFHQEHPGLWSVGA
+1067 V
-1082 GFWTEVDKAI
+1082 
-1092 ISHGH
+1092 
-1097 LIQANDS
+1097 
-1104 YSTYVRDIYIRSD
+1104 YIRSD
-1117 IRVKKDLVKFENASK
+1117 DRL
-1132 TLSKINGY
+1132 KINKEELENGALEKVCRLKVY
-1140 KYLQKRGTN
+1140 TYDKVKSIKDRSVIKREAGIIAQDL
-1149 EDGSERWEENA
+1149 EKELPEAVSKVEVDGSDVLTISNSA
-1160 GLIAQEVQAILPEL
+1160 V
-1174 VEGDPDSENLL
+1174 N
-1185 RLNYNGVVGLNTAA
+1185 
-1199 INEHTEE
+1199 
-1206 IALLKEENNR
+1206 ALLIKAIQEMS
-1216 LKEENKILH
+1216 EENKILRE
-1225 DRLAAIEAKL
+1225 RLAAIEAKL
-1235 FG
+1235 G

>member
-87 KQTTDATIAAN
+87 KQTTDSTIAAN

-182 VDLIKTETDRT
+182 VDLIKAETDRT
-193 IAANKVYAENQLTDT
+193 IAANKAYAENQLTDT

-238 SAIHSKVDN
+238 TAIHSKVDN

-271 GKYIKKHVNTYTDG
+271 GKYIKKHVNTCTDG
-285 YLLSKTANYF
+285 YLLSKTANPF
-295 DDPSARNLDYFG
+295 DDPSALNLDYFG

-334 GFEFNYG
+334 GFEFTYG
-341 SNPVPTV
+341 SNPVHTV
-348 KTYGYDELGNLS
+348 RTYGYDELGHLA

-366 HEGDKPTPAEIG
+366 HEGDKPSPSELN
-378 VYSKAEI
+378 VYSKQEV
-385 DRLFQKTLNFGIEGG
+385 DRMFQKTINFGVETG
-400 WFKLGTLTMPQQHG
+400 WFKIATAFIPQNDG
-414 RTAKIRLVGGNGYNV
+414 RSLKIRLIGGNGWNV
-429 GMNGQAN
+429 GQTGQCN

-441 IRCGNNSPKGVV
+441 IRTGNGSPKGINFVAYHHV
-453 FNAYYSIWYH
+453 SGYDNQFCAINTSDDTYDIYAYYS
-463 EQHFCAIPTD
+463 EFT
-473 GDNYDLYAYYGAHTG
+473 NM
-488 FVLAEYQVSSGGVS
+488 VMAEYQASSDV
-502 LNLLDTPEYLG
+502 NLTVLDRPEYV

-518 ADEIFDALNISS
+518 AEHIFDAYTIRS
-530 FNNFSNRGTL
+530 FNSFSNRGTL

-566 RRFRSSAPA
+566 RRFRSCAPA

-601 LTATSGLHVKK
+601 LSAVTGLHVKR
-612 LTLDGGVTGNSG
+612 LTLDGGVGNAG

-655 GDGQTKDFIWWN
+655 GDGTTKDFIWWN

-673 INLIENGELH
+673 INLVENGELQ
-683 ITGGKGQ
+683 ISGGRGQ

-714 LILRNDGSSFH
+714 LMLRNDGSSFH

-756 GTETARCLHLGIDG
+756 GTTTERCLHLGIDG
-770 STRLEDNLFFKA
+770 STRIEENLVFRS

-787 MDYLE
+787 MDYIE
-792 FVHWGASNVG
+792 MIHWGNSNIA
-802 RNNVLSLRDS
+802 RDNVLSMKDS
-812 KGFFAEFERK
+812 KGFLAEFERVGGTNGVK
-822 GDNTIQNTFFG
+822 TRFFG
-833 KLKVNRGS
+833 ETFTDGTLYLNQMNNSSERFSINNWGNSEVGRAAVMEIGDSKGYHFYTERRTDNSLAFDVAGAFTVHGPNGITIKNSAGARHIWFRDDSDTEKAVIWATDDGMLHIRNNHEGSFSHHFQGAMIKAGERVPYNSEYALIRGDIS
-841 DAITVNAPTDSE
+841 GGAWVDWRARPAGLLVDCQDSRNQAYNIWKATHWGE
-853 SVYVKGTCNDV
+853 QHLAAMGVHAGGGNPHVVLHVGGNDYAFASNGDFTAGAAVYCNDV
-864 DNWYIG
+864 
-870 KGGADNGLAFY
+870 
-881 SYKSNAAIYLTNN
+881 
-894 GEVSLAPQN
+894 
-903 TAVVNVNRDRMHI
+903 
-916 NGTQW
+916 
-921 VANQPHVWGNQWQ
+921 
-934 TEAPIFVDFGTG
+934 
-946 IPNDTYMPIIKARSQ
+946 
-961 ITGGYA
+961 
-967 TKADFGIYRHGAV
+967 
-980 DTWGDA
+980 
-986 VIRVGSAESGD
+986 
-997 SSHPN
+997 
-1002 AIYTFRA
+1002 
-1009 NGDFKA
+1009 
-1015 PAGLRAGVNLGVGT
+1015 
-1029 DPVLGGHSIAIG
+1029 
-1041 DNDTGLMW
+1041 
-1049 GGDGRINLL
+1049 
-1058 ANGQHIASW
+1058 
-1067 GVFHQEHPGLWSVGA
+1067 
-1082 GFWTEVDKAI
+1082 
-1092 ISHGH
+1092 
-1097 LIQANDS
+1097 
-1104 YSTYVRDIYIRSD
+1104 YIRSD
-1117 IRVKKDLVKFENASK
+1117 RRL
-1132 TLSKINGY
+1132 KINV
-1140 KYLQKRGTN
+1140 
-1149 EDGSERWEENA
+1149 EDYEENA
-1160 GLIAQEVQAILPEL
+1160 VDKVNKLKVKTYDKVKSLSDREVIGHEIGIIAQDLQEVLPEA
-1174 VEGDPDSENLL
+1174 VSTSS
-1185 RLNYNGVVGLNTAA
+1185 VGSQDNP
-1199 INEHTEE
+1199 EE
-1206 IALLKEENNR
+1206 ILTISNSAVNALLIKAVQEMS
-1216 LKEENKILH
+1216 EENKLLRE
-1225 DRLAAIEAKL
+1225 RLAAIEAKL
-1235 FG
+1235 G

>member
-22 QVGEVAINLKDH
+22 QVGELALQLADH
-34 VIFTKDRDHEVVQIS
+34 VIYTKDRDHEVVQIS

-87 KQTTDATIAAN
+87 KQTTDSTIAAN

-182 VDLIKTETDRT
+182 VDLIKAETDRT

-238 SAIHSKVDN
+238 TAIHSKVDN

-259 ESRIDAADGSSD
+259 ESRIDAADGSAD

-295 DDPSARNLDYFG
+295 DDPNARNLDYFG

-334 GFEFNYG
+334 GFEFTYG
-341 SNPVPTV
+341 SNPVHTV
-348 KTYGYDELGNLS
+348 RTYGYDELGHLA

-366 HEGDKPTPAEIG
+366 HEGDKPSPSELN
-378 VYSKAEI
+378 VYSKQEV
-385 DRLFQKTLNFGIEGG
+385 DRMFQKTIDFGSESG
-400 WFKLGTLTMPQQHG
+400 WFKIATVYLPQNYG
-414 RTAKIRLVGGNGYNV
+414 RSAKIRLVGGNGWNV
-429 GMNGQAN
+429 GQTGQCN

-441 IRCGNNSPKGVV
+441 IRTGNDSPKGINIV
-453 FNAYYSIWYH
+453 AYHHISGYDN
-463 EQHFCAIPTD
+463 QFCAINTSN
-473 GDNYDLYAYYGAHTG
+473 DNYDIYAQYSQHTS
-488 FVLAEYQVSSGGVS
+488 FVLVEYQASSDV
-502 LNLLDTPEYLG
+502 NLTVLDRPEYV

-518 ADEIFDALNISS
+518 ADHIYDAYTIRS
-530 FNNFSNRGTL
+530 FNSFSNRGTL
-540 NFAGNHQGQYDIEHL
+540 NFAGNHEGQYDIEHL
-555 NEQPT
+555 NEQQT
-560 NAKKML
+560 NSKKML

-601 LTATSGLHVKK
+601 LTATTGLHVKK
-612 LTLDGGVTGNSG
+612 LTLDGGAAGGNAG

-655 GDGQTKDFIWWN
+655 GDLTTKDFIWWN

-683 ITGGKGQ
+683 ITGGRGQ

-702 NARLAVKGGNYG
+702 NARLAVRGGNYG
-714 LILRNDGSSFH
+714 VIFRNDGTNFH
-725 ILTTDLKDSFGSWNN
+725 LLTTNLKDSFGNWNN

-747 FADGGLYLG
+747 FATGGLDLG
-756 GTETARCLHLGIDG
+756 GTDTARCLHLGIDG
-770 STRLEDNLFFKA
+770 STRIEDNLVFRA

-792 FVHWGASNVG
+792 FVHWGASNTG

-812 KGFFAEFERK
+812 KGFLAEFERTGSNSIKTRFFGETFTDGTLYLNQMNNSSERFSINNWGNSEVGRAAVMEIGDSK
-822 GDNTIQNTFFG
+822 GYHFYTERRTDNTVLFDVAGALTVHGPNGITIKNSTGARHIWFRDDSESEKAVIWATDEGILHIRNNHEGAVSHHFQGAMIKLEGRVPYGAAKGLLRGEVDGGAYVDWRNRPAGLLVDCQKSIDSAHAVWKAVDWGRQYIAAMDVHCPGDGNNTAAAVLHVQAADYQFHASGEFHASGNGNFNDVYIRSDRRLKDNIEDYTGNALSLIG
-833 KLKVNRGS
+833 KLKVKTY
-841 DAITVNAPTDSE
+841 DK
-853 SVYVKGTCNDV
+853 VKSLKDREI
-864 DNWYIG
+864 IG
-870 KGGADNGLAFY
+870 HE
-881 SYKSNAAIYLTNN
+881 I
-894 GEVSLAPQN
+894 
-903 TAVVNVNRDRMHI
+903 
-916 NGTQW
+916 
-921 VANQPHVWGNQWQ
+921 
-934 TEAPIFVDFGTG
+934 G
-946 IPNDTYMPIIKARSQ
+946 I
-961 ITGGYA
+961 
-967 TKADFGIYRHGAV
+967 
-980 DTWGDA
+980 
-986 VIRVGSAESGD
+986 
-997 SSHPN
+997 
-1002 AIYTFRA
+1002 
-1009 NGDFKA
+1009 
-1015 PAGLRAGVNLGVGT
+1015 
-1029 DPVLGGHSIAIG
+1029 
-1041 DNDTGLMW
+1041 
-1049 GGDGRINLL
+1049 
-1058 ANGQHIASW
+1058 
-1067 GVFHQEHPGLWSVGA
+1067 
-1082 GFWTEVDKAI
+1082 
-1092 ISHGH
+1092 
-1097 LIQANDS
+1097 
-1104 YSTYVRDIYIRSD
+1104 
-1117 IRVKKDLVKFENASK
+1117 
-1132 TLSKINGY
+1132 
-1140 KYLQKRGTN
+1140 
-1149 EDGSERWEENA
+1149 
-1160 GLIAQEVQAILPEL
+1160 IAQDLQEILPEAVKSSKVGNL
-1174 VEGDPDSENLL
+1174 DNPDDVLTISNSAV
-1185 RLNYNGVVGLNTAA
+1185 N
-1199 INEHTEE
+1199 
-1206 IALLKEENNR
+1206 ALLIKAIQEMS
-1216 LKEENKILH
+1216 EENKLLRE
-1225 DRLAAIEAKL
+1225 RLAAIEAKL
-1235 FG
+1235 G

>member
-10 NVSGKKPTPEQL
+10 NVAGKKPTPEQL

-87 KQTTDATIAAN
+87 KQTTDAIVTAN
-98 HAEINNK
+98 HTEINNK

-151 ELDTRINKKVDDIK
+151 ELDTRINKKIDDIK
-165 SRTDA
+165 SRTDE

-182 VDLIKTETDRT
+182 VNLIKDETDRT
-193 IAANKVYAENQLTDT
+193 IAANHAYAENQLTDT

-238 SAIHSKVDN
+238 TAIHSKIDN
-247 NKSYTDSELARL
+247 NKVYTDSELARL

-295 DDPSARNLDYFG
+295 DDPNARNLDYFG

-315 GHIAMILHVPH
+315 GHLALALHVPH
-326 PSGVNHAR
+326 PSGLNHSR
-334 GFEFNYG
+334 GFDFTYG
-341 SNPVPTV
+341 SNVVPTV

-378 VYSKAEI
+378 AYSKAEI
-385 DRLFQKTLNFGIEGG
+385 DRMFQKTLDFGIESG
-400 WFKLGTLTMPQQHG
+400 WFKIATVYLPQQYG
-414 RTAKIRLVGGNGYNV
+414 RSAKIRLVGGNGYNV
-429 GMNGQAN
+429 GQTGQAN

-441 IRCGNNSPKGVV
+441 LRSGNGNPVGVV
-453 FNAYYSIWYH
+453 FNAYMTIWYID
-463 EQHFCAIPTD
+463 QKFCAIPTG
-473 GDNYDLYAYYGAHTG
+473 GDSYDIYGSYSGHTG
-488 FVLAEYQVSSGGVS
+488 FVLAEYQTSPDV
-502 LNLLDTPEYLG
+502 NLTLYDRPQFIGSQLPEA
-513 GEKPV
+513 ETK
-518 ADEIFDALNISS
+518 FDAYTITS
-530 FNNFSNRGTL
+530 FSTYRNHGTL
-540 NFAGNHQGQYDIEHL
+540 NFGANSQGQYDIEHL

-566 RRFRSSAPA
+566 RRFRSCAPA
-575 TIWHETVDDNA
+575 TIWHETVDDNS

-601 LTATSGLHVKK
+601 LSAVTGLHVKR
-612 LTLDGGVTGNSG
+612 LTLDGGVGNAG

-629 GPNESSHFNFM
+629 GPNEASHFNFM

-673 INLIENGELH
+673 INLLENGELQ
-683 ITGGKGQ
+683 ISGGKGQ

-702 NARLAVKGGNYG
+702 NARLAVRGGNYG
-714 LILRNDGSSFH
+714 LIFRNDGSSFH
-725 ILTTDLKDSFGSWNN
+725 ILTTDLKDSFGTWNN
-740 RRPFSYD
+740 RRPFSYN

-787 MDYLE
+787 MDYMEL
-792 FVHWGASNVG
+792 VHWGASNIG

-833 KLKVNRGS
+833 RFKVNGDS
-841 DAITVNAPTDSE
+841 NAITINAPTDSDA
-853 SVYVKGTCNDV
+853 VYVKGTCNDV

-870 KGGADNGLAFY
+870 KGGAGNGLVFC
-881 SYKSNAAIYLTNN
+881 SYRSNAAVHLTDN
-894 GEVSLAPQN
+894 GEVLLAPQN
-903 TAVVNVNRDRMHI
+903 TAIVNINRDRIHI

-921 VANQPHVWGNQWQ
+921 VANQPHGWGNQWLS
-934 TEAPIFVDFGTG
+934 EAPIFVDFGTG
-946 IPNDTYMPIIKARSQ
+946 VPNDTYMPIIKARSQ
-961 ITGGYA
+961 IAGGYA

-1041 DNDTGLMW
+1041 DNDTGLVW
-1049 GGDGRINLL
+1049 GGDGRINMF

-1185 RLNYNGVVGLNTAA
+1185 RLNYNGVIGLITAA

-1206 IALLKEENNR
+1206 IAL

-1235 FG
+1235 FD

>member
-87 KQTTDATIAAN
+87 KQTTDSTIAAN

-182 VDLIKTETDRT
+182 VDLIKAETDRT
-193 IAANKVYAENQLTDT
+193 IAANKAYAENQLTDT

-238 SAIHSKVDN
+238 TAIHSKVDN

-295 DDPSARNLDYFG
+295 DDPNARNLDYFG

-315 GHIAMILHVPH
+315 GHLALALHVPH
-326 PSGVNHAR
+326 PSGLNHSR
-334 GFEFNYG
+334 GFDFTYG
-341 SNPVPTV
+341 SNVVPTV

-378 VYSKAEI
+378 AYSKAEI
-385 DRLFQKTLNFGIEGG
+385 DRMFQKTINFGVETG
-400 WFKLGTLTMPQQHG
+400 WFKIATAFIPQNDG
-414 RTAKIRLVGGNGYNV
+414 RSLKIRLIGGNGWNV
-429 GMNGQAN
+429 GQTGQCN

-441 IRCGNNSPKGVV
+441 IRNGNGSPKGINFVAYHHV
-453 FNAYYSIWYH
+453 SGYDNQFCAINTSDDTYDIYAYYS
-463 EQHFCAIPTD
+463 EFT
-473 GDNYDLYAYYGAHTG
+473 NM
-488 FVLAEYQVSSGGVS
+488 VMAEYQASSDV
-502 LNLLDTPEYLG
+502 NLTVLDRPEYV

-518 ADEIFDALNISS
+518 ADHIYDAYTIYS
-530 FNNFSNRGTL
+530 FNTFSNRGTL
-540 NFAGNHQGQYDIEHL
+540 NFAGNHQGQYDIEHM

-575 TIWHETVDDNA
+575 TIWHESVDDQN
-586 YRLATGYEDTNQELL
+586 YRLATGYTDVTQQLL
-601 LTATSGLHVKK
+601 LSAVTGLHIRR
-612 LTLDGGVTGNSG
+612 LTIDGGLGSGSNAG

-629 GPNESSHFNFM
+629 GPNEASHFNFM

-655 GDGQTKDFIWWN
+655 GDLTTKDFIWWN

-714 LILRNDGSSFH
+714 VIFRNDGTNFH
-725 ILTTDLKDSFGSWNN
+725 LLTTNLKDSFGNWNN

-747 FADGGLYLG
+747 FAEGGLDLG

-770 STRLEDNLFFKA
+770 STRIEDNLVFRA

-787 MDYLE
+787 MDYIE
-792 FVHWGASNVG
+792 MIHWGNSNTG
-802 RNNVLSLRDS
+802 RNNVLSMRDS
-812 KGFFAEFERK
+812 KGFLAEFERTGTNSIK
-822 GDNTIQNTFFG
+822 TRFFG
-833 KLKVNRGS
+833 ETFTDGTLYLNQMNNSSERFSINNWGNSEVGRAAVMEIGDSKGYHFYTERRTDNSLMFDVAGAFTVHGPSGITIKNSDGARHIWFRDNSDTEKAVIWATDEGILHIRNNHGGPFSHHFKGAMIQLEGRVPYAADQGLLRG
-841 DAITVNAPTDSE
+841 E
-853 SVYVKGTCNDV
+853 V
-864 DNWYIG
+864 D
-870 KGGADNGLAFY
+870 GGAYVAW
-881 SYKSNAAIYLTNN
+881 
-894 GEVSLAPQN
+894 
-903 TAVVNVNRDRMHI
+903 RDR
-916 NGTQW
+916 
-921 VANQPHVWGNQWQ
+921 
-934 TEAPIFVDFGTG
+934 
-946 IPNDTYMPIIKARSQ
+946 
-961 ITGGYA
+961 
-967 TKADFGIYRHGAV
+967 
-980 DTWGDA
+980 
-986 VIRVGSAESGD
+986 
-997 SSHPN
+997 
-1002 AIYTFRA
+1002 
-1009 NGDFKA
+1009 
-1015 PAGLRAGVNLGVGT
+1015 PAGLLV
-1029 DPVLGGHSIAIG
+1029 DCQKSIDSAHAIWKAV
-1041 DNDTGLMW
+1041 DW
-1049 GGDGRINLL
+1049 GRQYIAAMDVHCPGDGNNTAAAVLHVQG
-1058 ANGQHIASW
+1058 ADYQFHASGEFHATGNGN
-1067 GVFHQEHPGLWSVGA
+1067 F
-1082 GFWTEVDKAI
+1082 
-1092 ISHGH
+1092 
-1097 LIQANDS
+1097 ND
-1104 YSTYVRDIYIRSD
+1104 VYIRSD
-1117 IRVKKDLVKFENASK
+1117 GRL
-1132 TLSKINGY
+1132 KINV
-1140 KYLQKRGTN
+1140 
-1149 EDGSERWEENA
+1149 EDYEENA
-1160 GLIAQEVQAILPEL
+1160 VDKINKLKVKTYDKVKSLNDREVIGHEIGIIAQDLQEVLPEA
-1174 VEGDPDSENLL
+1174 VKTAKIG
-1185 RLNYNGVVGLNTAA
+1185 GLDNP
-1199 INEHTEE
+1199 EE
-1206 IALLKEENNR
+1206 ILTISNSAVNALLIKAIQEMS
-1216 LKEENKILH
+1216 EENKILRE
-1225 DRLAAIEAKL
+1225 RLAAIEAKL
-1235 FG
+1235 G

>member
-87 KQTTDATIAAN
+87 KQTTDSTIAAN

-182 VDLIKTETDRT
+182 VDLIKAETDRT
-193 IAANKVYAENQLTDT
+193 IAANKAYAESQLTDT

-238 SAIHSKVDN
+238 TAIHSKVDN

-271 GKYIKKHVNTYTDG
+271 GKYIKKHVNTCTDG
-285 YLLSKTANYF
+285 YLLSKTANPF
-295 DDPSARNLDYFG
+295 DDPSALNLDYFG

-348 KTYGYDELGNLS
+348 RTYGYDELGHLA

-366 HEGDKPTPAEIG
+366 HEGDKPSPSELN
-378 VYSKAEI
+378 VYSKQEV
-385 DRLFQKTLNFGIEGG
+385 DRMFQKTINFGVESG
-400 WFKLGTLTMPQQHG
+400 WFKIATAFIPQNDG
-414 RTAKIRLVGGNGYNV
+414 RSLKIRLIGGNGWNV
-429 GMNGQAN
+429 GQTGQCN

-441 IRCGNNSPKGVV
+441 IRTSNGSPKGINFV
-453 FNAYYSIWYH
+453 AYHHVSGY
-463 EQHFCAIPTD
+463 ENQFCAINT
-473 GDNYDLYAYYGAHTG
+473 GDDTYDIYAYYFEFTNM
-488 FVLAEYQVSSGGVS
+488 VMAEYQASSDV
-502 LNLLDTPEYLG
+502 NLTVLDRPEYVG
-513 GEKPV
+513 DKPV
-518 ADEIFDALNISS
+518 ADHIYDAYTIHS
-530 FNNFSNRGTL
+530 FNTFSNRGTL
-540 NFAGNHQGQYDIEHL
+540 NFAGNHQGQYDIEHM

-575 TIWHETVDDNA
+575 TIWHESVDDQN
-586 YRLATGYEDTNQELL
+586 YRLATGYTDVTPQLL
-601 LTATSGLHVKK
+601 LSAVTGLHIRR
-612 LTLDGGVTGNSG
+612 LTIDGGLGSGSNAG

-629 GPNESSHFNFM
+629 GPNEASHFNFM

-655 GDGQTKDFIWWN
+655 GDLTTKDFIWWN

-714 LILRNDGSSFH
+714 LILRNDGSNFH
-725 ILTTDLKDSFGSWNN
+725 ILTTDLKDSFGNWNN
-740 RRPFSYD
+740 RRPFSYNFD
-747 FADGGLYLG
+747 DGGLYLG
-756 GTETARCLHLGIDG
+756 GTETSRCLHLGIDG

-787 MDYLE
+787 MDYMEL
-792 FVHWGASNVG
+792 VHWGASNTG

-812 KGFFAEFERK
+812 KGFLAEFERVGGTNGVK
-822 GDNTIQNTFFG
+822 TRFFG
-833 KLKVNRGS
+833 ETFTDGTLYLNQMNNSSERFSINNWGNSEVGRAAVLEIGDSKGYHFYTERRTDNSLMFDVAGAFTVHGPNGITIKNSAGARHIWFRDNSDTEKAVIWATDEGILHIRNNHGGPFTHHFQGAMIKLEGRVPY
-841 DAITVNAPTDSE
+841 A
-853 SVYVKGTCNDV
+853 
-864 DNWYIG
+864 
-870 KGGADNGLAFY
+870 ADQGL
-881 SYKSNAAIYLTNN
+881 IR
-894 GEVSLAPQN
+894 GEVSGGAYV
-903 TAVVNVNRDRMHI
+903 AWRDR
-916 NGTQW
+916 
-921 VANQPHVWGNQWQ
+921 
-934 TEAPIFVDFGTG
+934 
-946 IPNDTYMPIIKARSQ
+946 
-961 ITGGYA
+961 
-967 TKADFGIYRHGAV
+967 
-980 DTWGDA
+980 
-986 VIRVGSAESGD
+986 
-997 SSHPN
+997 
-1002 AIYTFRA
+1002 
-1009 NGDFKA
+1009 
-1015 PAGLRAGVNLGVGT
+1015 PAGLLVDCQQSVDSAHAIWKAVDWGRNYIAAMDVHCPGDSNNT
-1029 DPVLGGHSIAIG
+1029 AAAVLHVQGADYQFHASGEFHATG
-1041 DNDTGLMW
+1041 NGNFND
-1049 GGDGRINLL
+1049 
-1058 ANGQHIASW
+1058 
-1067 GVFHQEHPGLWSVGA
+1067 V
-1082 GFWTEVDKAI
+1082 
-1092 ISHGH
+1092 
-1097 LIQANDS
+1097 
-1104 YSTYVRDIYIRSD
+1104 YIRSD
-1117 IRVKKDLVKFENASK
+1117 RRL
-1132 TLSKINGY
+1132 KINV
-1140 KYLQKRGTN
+1140 
-1149 EDGSERWEENA
+1149 EDYEENA
-1160 GLIAQEVQAILPEL
+1160 VDKVNKLKVKTYDKVKSLSDREVIAHEIGIIAQDLQEVLPEA
-1174 VEGDPDSENLL
+1174 VKTAKIG
-1185 RLNYNGVVGLNTAA
+1185 GLDNP
-1199 INEHTEE
+1199 EE
-1206 IALLKEENNR
+1206 ILTISNSAVNALLIKAVQEMS
-1216 LKEENKILH
+1216 EENKLLRE
-1225 DRLAAIEAKL
+1225 RLAAIEAKL

>member
-182 VDLIKTETDRT
+182 VDLIKAETDRT

-259 ESRIDAADGSSD
+259 ESRIDAADGSAD

-295 DDPSARNLDYFG
+295 DDPNARNLDYFG

-315 GHIAMILHVPH
+315 GHIALALHVPH

-334 GFEFNYG
+334 GFEFTYG
-341 SNPVPTV
+341 SNPHATV
-348 KTYGYDELGNLS
+348 RTYGYDELGNLS

-366 HEGDKPTPAEIG
+366 HEGDKPSPSELN
-378 VYSKAEI
+378 VYSKQEV
-385 DRLFQKTLNFGIEGG
+385 DRMFQKTINFGTESG
-400 WFKLGTLTMPQQHG
+400 WFKIATAFIPQNDG
-414 RTAKIRLVGGNGYNV
+414 RSLKIRLIGGNGWNV
-429 GMNGQAN
+429 GQTGQCN

-441 IRCGNNSPKGVV
+441 IRNGNGSPKGINFVAYHHV
-453 FNAYYSIWYH
+453 SGYDNQFCAINTSDDTYDIYAYYS
-463 EQHFCAIPTD
+463 EFT
-473 GDNYDLYAYYGAHTG
+473 NM
-488 FVLAEYQVSSGGVS
+488 VMAEYQASSDV
-502 LNLLDTPEYLG
+502 NLTVLDRPEYV

-518 ADEIFDALNISS
+518 ADHIYDAYTIRS
-530 FNNFSNRGTL
+530 FNSFSNRGTL
-540 NFAGNHQGQYDIEHL
+540 NFAGNHQGQYDIEHM

-566 RRFRSSAPA
+566 RRFRSSASA
-575 TIWHETVDDNA
+575 TIWHETVDDQN
-586 YRLATGYEDTNQELL
+586 YRLATGGTDSGQQLL
-601 LTATSGLHVKK
+601 LSSGTGLHIRR
-612 LTLDGGVTGNSG
+612 LTIDGGLGSGSNAG

-655 GDGQTKDFIWWN
+655 GDLTTKDFIWWN

-714 LILRNDGSSFH
+714 LIFRNDGVGFH
-725 ILTTDLKDSFGSWNN
+725 ILTTDLGDSFGPWNT
-740 RRPFSYD
+740 RRPFSYN

-787 MDYLE
+787 MDYMEL
-792 FVHWGASNVG
+792 VHWGASNTG

-812 KGFFAEFERK
+812 KGFLAEFERL
-822 GDNTIQNTFFG
+822 GDNTIKNTFFG

-841 DAITVNAPTDSE
+841 DAIVMNAETGDS
-853 SVYVKGTCNDV
+853 SIYLLGTCADNN
-864 DNWYIG
+864 NWYIG

-881 SYKSNAAIYLTNN
+881 SYATNAAINITNAGDIALSPKGVEMTHVN
-894 GEVSLAPQN
+894 NVRFYVHGERW
-903 TAVVNVNRDRMHI
+903 TASQSGGWND
-916 NGTQW
+916 QW
-921 VANQPHVWGNQWQ
+921 GL
-934 TEAPIFVDFGTG
+934 EAPIFVDHGYVS
-946 IPNDTYMPIIKARSQ
+946 PDCYYPIIKGRSL
-961 ITGGYA
+961 ITNQGY
-967 TKADFGIYRHGAV
+967 TTAV
-980 DTWGDA
+980 DLGIRRVPNNWGQA
-986 VIRVGSAESGD
+986 IIRVGSAENSPAAG
-997 SSHPN
+997 HPQ
-1002 AIYTFRA
+1002 AVYEFHHDGTFYSPG
-1009 NGDFKA
+1009 NGNF
-1015 PAGLRAGVNLGVGT
+1015 
-1029 DPVLGGHSIAIG
+1029 
-1041 DNDTGLMW
+1041 ND
-1049 GGDGRINLL
+1049 
-1058 ANGQHIASW
+1058 
-1067 GVFHQEHPGLWSVGA
+1067 V
-1082 GFWTEVDKAI
+1082 
-1092 ISHGH
+1092 
-1097 LIQANDS
+1097 
-1104 YSTYVRDIYIRSD
+1104 YIRSD
-1117 IRVKKDLVKFENASK
+1117 DRL
-1132 TLSKINGY
+1132 KINKEELEYGAVEKVCRLKVY
-1140 KYLQKRGTN
+1140 TYDKVKSIKDRSVIKREVGIIAQDL
-1149 EDGSERWEENA
+1149 EKELPEAVSKVEVDGSDVLTISNSA
-1160 GLIAQEVQAILPEL
+1160 V
-1174 VEGDPDSENLL
+1174 N
-1185 RLNYNGVVGLNTAA
+1185 
-1199 INEHTEE
+1199 
-1206 IALLKEENNR
+1206 ALLIKAIQEMS
-1216 LKEENKILH
+1216 EENKLLRE
-1225 DRLAAIEAKL
+1225 RLAAIEAKL
-1235 FG
+1235 G

>member
-175 DKAINDK
+175 HKAINDK
-182 VDLIKTETDRT
+182 VDLIKAETDRT
-193 IAANKVYAENQLTDT
+193 IAANQAYAENQLTDT

-238 SAIHSKVDN
+238 TAIHSKVDN

-295 DDPSARNLDYFG
+295 DDPNARNLDYFG

-334 GFEFNYG
+334 GFEFTYG
-341 SNPVPTV
+341 SNPHATV
-348 KTYGYDELGNLS
+348 RTYGYDELGNLS

-378 VYSKAEI
+378 AYSKAEI
-385 DRLFQKTLNFGIEGG
+385 DRMFQKTINFGTESG
-400 WFKLGTLTMPQQHG
+400 WFKIATAFIPQNDG
-414 RTAKIRLVGGNGYNV
+414 RSLKIRLIGGNGWNV
-429 GMNGQAN
+429 GQTGQCN

-441 IRCGNNSPKGVV
+441 IRNGNGSPKGINFVAYHHV
-453 FNAYYSIWYH
+453 SGYDNQFCAINTSDDTYDIYAYYS
-463 EQHFCAIPTD
+463 EFT
-473 GDNYDLYAYYGAHTG
+473 NM
-488 FVLAEYQVSSGGVS
+488 VMAEYQASSDV
-502 LNLLDTPEYLG
+502 NLTVLDRPEYV

-518 ADEIFDALNISS
+518 ADHIYDAYTIRS
-530 FNNFSNRGTL
+530 FNSFSNRGTL
-540 NFAGNHQGQYDIEHL
+540 NFAGNHQGQYDIEHM

-566 RRFRSSAPA
+566 RRFRSSAIA
-575 TIWHETVDDNA
+575 TIWHETVDDQN
-586 YRLATGYEDTNQELL
+586 YRLATGGTDSGQQLL
-601 LTATSGLHVKK
+601 LSSGTGLHIRR
-612 LTLDGGVTGNSG
+612 LTIDGGLGSGSNAG

-629 GPNESSHFNFM
+629 GPNEASHFNFM

-655 GDGQTKDFIWWN
+655 GDLTTKDFIWWN

-714 LILRNDGSSFH
+714 VIFRNDGTNFH
-725 ILTTDLKDSFGSWNN
+725 LLTTNLKDSFGTWNN
-740 RRPFSYD
+740 RRPFSYNFD
-747 FADGGLYLG
+747 DGGLYLG

-770 STRLEDNLFFKA
+770 STRLEDNLFFKS

-787 MDYLE
+787 MDYMEL
-792 FVHWGASNVG
+792 VHWGASNTG

-812 KGFFAEFERK
+812 KGFLAEFERTGNNSIK
-822 GDNTIQNTFFG
+822 TRFFG
-833 KLKVNRGS
+833 ETFTDGTLYLNQMNNSSERFSINNWGNSEVGRAAVMEIGDSKGYHFYTERRTDNSLMFDVSGALTVRGPNG
-841 DAITVNAPTDSE
+841 ITIKNSTGARHIWFRDDSE
-853 SVYVKGTCNDV
+853 TEKAVIWATDDGILHIRN
-864 DNWYIG
+864 NH
-870 KGGADNGLAFY
+870 GGPFTHHFQGAMIKLEGRVPYAADQGL
-881 SYKSNAAIYLTNN
+881 IR
-894 GEVSLAPQN
+894 GEVSGGAYV
-903 TAVVNVNRDRMHI
+903 AWRDR
-916 NGTQW
+916 
-921 VANQPHVWGNQWQ
+921 
-934 TEAPIFVDFGTG
+934 
-946 IPNDTYMPIIKARSQ
+946 
-961 ITGGYA
+961 
-967 TKADFGIYRHGAV
+967 
-980 DTWGDA
+980 
-986 VIRVGSAESGD
+986 
-997 SSHPN
+997 
-1002 AIYTFRA
+1002 
-1009 NGDFKA
+1009 
-1015 PAGLRAGVNLGVGT
+1015 PAGLLVDCQQSVDSAHAIWKAVDWGRNYIAAMDVHCPGDSNNT
-1029 DPVLGGHSIAIG
+1029 AAAVLHVQGADYQFHASGEFHATG
-1041 DNDTGLMW
+1041 NGNFND
-1049 GGDGRINLL
+1049 
-1058 ANGQHIASW
+1058 
-1067 GVFHQEHPGLWSVGA
+1067 V
-1082 GFWTEVDKAI
+1082 
-1092 ISHGH
+1092 
-1097 LIQANDS
+1097 
-1104 YSTYVRDIYIRSD
+1104 YIRSD
-1117 IRVKKDLVKFENASK
+1117 RRL
-1132 TLSKINGY
+1132 KINV
-1140 KYLQKRGTN
+1140 
-1149 EDGSERWEENA
+1149 EDYEENA
-1160 GLIAQEVQAILPEL
+1160 VDKVNKLKVKTYDKVKSLSDREVIAHEIGIIAQDLQEVLPEA
-1174 VEGDPDSENLL
+1174 VKTAKIG
-1185 RLNYNGVVGLNTAA
+1185 GLDNP
-1199 INEHTEE
+1199 EE
-1206 IALLKEENNR
+1206 ILTISNSAVNALLIKAVQEMS
-1216 LKEENKILH
+1216 EENKLLRE
-1225 DRLAAIEAKL
+1225 RLAAIEAKL

>member
-182 VDLIKTETDRT
+182 VDLIKAETDRT

-238 SAIHSKVDN
+238 TAIHSKVDN

-295 DDPSARNLDYFG
+295 DDPNARNLDYFG

-334 GFEFNYG
+334 GFEFTYG
-341 SNPVPTV
+341 SNPVHTV
-348 KTYGYDELGNLS
+348 RTYGYDELGHLA

-366 HEGDKPTPAEIG
+366 HEGDKPSPSELN
-378 VYSKAEI
+378 VYSKQEV
-385 DRLFQKTLNFGIEGG
+385 DRMFQKTIDFGSESG
-400 WFKLGTLTMPQQHG
+400 WFKIATVYLPQNYG
-414 RTAKIRLVGGNGYNV
+414 RSAKIRLVGGNGYNV
-429 GMNGQAN
+429 GQTGQCN

-441 IRCGNNSPKGVV
+441 LRTGNDSPKGINIVAYHHISGYDNL
-453 FNAYYSIWYH
+453 FCAINTSNDNYDIYAYYS
-463 EQHFCAIPTD
+463 QHTS
-473 GDNYDLYAYYGAHTG
+473 L
-488 FVLAEYQVSSGGVS
+488 VLVEYQASTDV
-502 LNLLDTPEYLG
+502 NLTVLDRPEYV

-518 ADEIFDALNISS
+518 AEHIFDAYTIRS
-530 FNNFSNRGTL
+530 FNSFSNRGTL

-555 NEQPT
+555 NEQQT

-575 TIWHETVDDNA
+575 TIWHETVDDNQ

-629 GPNESSHFNFM
+629 GPNEASHFNFM

-673 INLIENGELH
+673 INLVENGELQ
-683 ITGGKGQ
+683 ISGGKGQ
-690 KIVMNSEVALSE
+690 KIVMYSEVALSE

-714 LILRNDGSSFH
+714 LILRNDGTSFH
-725 ILTTDLKDSFGSWNN
+725 LLTTDLKDSFGTWNN

-747 FADGGLYLG
+747 FATGGLDLG
-756 GTETARCLHLGIDG
+756 GTDTARCLHLGIDG
-770 STRLEDNLFFKA
+770 STRIEDNLVFRA

-792 FVHWGASNVG
+792 FVHWGASNTG

-812 KGFFAEFERK
+812 KGFLAEFERK

-833 KLKVNRGS
+833 RFKVNGDS
-841 DAITVNAPTDSE
+841 NAITINAPTDSDA
-853 SVYVKGTCNDV
+853 VYVKGTCNDV

-870 KGGADNGLAFY
+870 KGGAGNGLVFC
-881 SYKSNAAIYLTNN
+881 SYRSNAAVHLTDN
-894 GEVSLAPQN
+894 GEVLLAPQN
-903 TAVVNVNRDRMHI
+903 TAIVNVNRDRIHI

-921 VANQPHVWGNQWQ
+921 VANQPHGWGNQWLS
-934 TEAPIFVDFGTG
+934 EAPIFVDFGTG
-946 IPNDTYMPIIKARSQ
+946 VPYDTYMPIIKARSQ
-961 ITGGYA
+961 TAGGYA
-967 TKADFGIYRHGAV
+967 TKADFGIYRRGAG
-980 DTWGDA
+980 DTWGWGDA

-1002 AIYTFRA
+1002 AIYTFQA

>member
-170 TIASN
+170 TIVSN
-175 DKAINDK
+175 HKAINDK
-182 VDLIKTETDRT
+182 VDLIKAETDRT
-193 IAANKVYAENQLTDT
+193 IAANHAYAENRLTDT

-238 SAIHSKVDN
+238 TAIHSKVDN

-271 GKYIKKHVNTYTDG
+271 GKYIKKHVNTCTDG
-285 YLLSKTANYF
+285 YLLSKTANPF
-295 DDPSARNLDYFG
+295 DDPSALNLDYFG

-334 GFEFNYG
+334 GFEFTYG
-341 SNPVPTV
+341 SNPVHTV
-348 KTYGYDELGNLS
+348 RTYGYDELGHLA

-366 HEGDKPTPAEIG
+366 HEGDKPTPSELN
-378 VYSKAEI
+378 VYSKQEV
-385 DRLFQKTLNFGIEGG
+385 DRMFQKTINFGTESG
-400 WFKLGTLTMPQQHG
+400 WFKIATAFIPQTDG
-414 RTAKIRLVGGNGYNV
+414 RSLKIRLIGGNGWNV
-429 GMNGQAN
+429 GKTGQCN

-441 IRCGNNSPKGVV
+441 IRTGNGSPKGINFVAYHHV
-453 FNAYYSIWYH
+453 SGHDNQFCAINTSDDTYDIYAYYS
-463 EQHFCAIPTD
+463 EFT
-473 GDNYDLYAYYGAHTG
+473 NM
-488 FVLAEYQVSSGGVS
+488 VMAEYQASSDV
-502 LNLLDTPEYLG
+502 NLTVLDRPEYV

-518 ADEIFDALNISS
+518 AEHIFDAYTIRS
-530 FNNFSNRGTL
+530 FNSFSNRGTL

-566 RRFRSSAPA
+566 RRFRSCAPA

-673 INLIENGELH
+673 LNLLEDGELH
-683 ITGGKGQ
+683 ITGGRGQ

-725 ILTTDLKDSFGSWNN
+725 ILTTDLKDSFGTWNT

-747 FADGGLYLG
+747 FAEGGLDLG
-756 GTETARCLHLGIDG
+756 GTATARCLHLGIDG
-770 STRLEDNLFFKA
+770 STRIEDNMVFRS

-787 MDYLE
+787 MDYIELI
-792 FVHWGASNVG
+792 HWGNSNTG
-802 RNNVLSLRDS
+802 RNNVLSMRDS
-812 KGFFAEFERK
+812 KGFLAEFERVGGTNGVK
-822 GDNTIQNTFFG
+822 TRFFG
-833 KLKVNRGS
+833 ETFTDGTLYLNQMNNSSERFSINNWGNSEVGRAAVMEVGDSKGYHFYTERRTDNSLMFDVAGAFTVHGPSGITIKNSAGARHVWFRDDSDTEKAVIWATDEGILHIRNNHGGQFTHHFQGAMIKLEGRVPY
-841 DAITVNAPTDSE
+841 A
-853 SVYVKGTCNDV
+853 
-864 DNWYIG
+864 
-870 KGGADNGLAFY
+870 ADQGL
-881 SYKSNAAIYLTNN
+881 IR
-894 GEVSLAPQN
+894 GEVSGGAYV
-903 TAVVNVNRDRMHI
+903 AWRDR
-916 NGTQW
+916 
-921 VANQPHVWGNQWQ
+921 
-934 TEAPIFVDFGTG
+934 
-946 IPNDTYMPIIKARSQ
+946 
-961 ITGGYA
+961 
-967 TKADFGIYRHGAV
+967 
-980 DTWGDA
+980 
-986 VIRVGSAESGD
+986 
-997 SSHPN
+997 
-1002 AIYTFRA
+1002 
-1009 NGDFKA
+1009 
-1015 PAGLRAGVNLGVGT
+1015 PAGLLVDCQQSVDSAHAIWKAVDWGRNYIAAMDVHCPGDSNNT
-1029 DPVLGGHSIAIG
+1029 AAAVLHVQGADYQFHASGEFHATG
-1041 DNDTGLMW
+1041 NGNFND
-1049 GGDGRINLL
+1049 
-1058 ANGQHIASW
+1058 
-1067 GVFHQEHPGLWSVGA
+1067 V
-1082 GFWTEVDKAI
+1082 
-1092 ISHGH
+1092 
-1097 LIQANDS
+1097 
-1104 YSTYVRDIYIRSD
+1104 YIRSD
-1117 IRVKKDLVKFENASK
+1117 RRL
-1132 TLSKINGY
+1132 KINV
-1140 KYLQKRGTN
+1140 
-1149 EDGSERWEENA
+1149 EDYEENA
-1160 GLIAQEVQAILPEL
+1160 VDKVNKLKVKTYDKVKSLNDREVIGHEIGIIAQDLQEVLPEA
-1174 VEGDPDSENLL
+1174 VK
-1185 RLNYNGVVGLNTAA
+1185 TAK
-1199 INEHTEE
+1199 IGGFDNPEE
-1206 IALLKEENNR
+1206 ILTISNSAVNALLIKAVQEMS
-1216 LKEENKILH
+1216 EENKLLRE
-1225 DRLAAIEAKL
+1225 RLAAIEAKL
-1235 FG
+1235 G

>member
-87 KQTTDATIAAN
+87 KQTTDSTIAAN

-119 NKNKAASDL
+119 NKNKASSDL

-182 VDLIKTETDRT
+182 VDLIKAETDRT

-238 SAIHSKVDN
+238 TAIHSKVDN

-259 ESRIDAADGSSD
+259 ESRIDAADGSAD

-334 GFEFNYG
+334 GFEFTYG
-341 SNPVPTV
+341 SNPVHTV
-348 KTYGYDELGNLS
+348 RTYGYDELGHLA

-378 VYSKAEI
+378 AYSKAEI
-385 DRLFQKTLNFGIEGG
+385 DRLFQKTIDFGSESG
-400 WFKLGTLTMPQQHG
+400 WFKIATVYLPQNYG
-414 RTAKIRLVGGNGYNV
+414 RSAKIRLVGGNGWTV
-429 GMNGQAN
+429 GQTGQCN

-441 IRCGNNSPKGVV
+441 LRTGNDSPKGINIVAYHHISGYDNL
-453 FNAYYSIWYH
+453 FCAINTSNDNYDIYAYYS
-463 EQHFCAIPTD
+463 QHTS
-473 GDNYDLYAYYGAHTG
+473 L
-488 FVLAEYQVSSGGVS
+488 VLVEYQASSDV
-502 LNLLDTPEYLG
+502 NLTVLDRPEYV

-518 ADEIFDALNISS
+518 AEHIFDAYTIRS
-530 FNNFSNRGTL
+530 FNSFSNRGTL

-555 NEQPT
+555 NEQQT
-560 NAKKML
+560 NSKKML

-601 LTATSGLHVKK
+601 LTATTGLHVKR
-612 LTLDGGVTGNSG
+612 LTLDGGAAGGNAG

-655 GDGQTKDFIWWN
+655 GDLTTKDFIWWN

-714 LILRNDGSSFH
+714 LIFRNDGSDFH
-725 ILTTDLKDSFGSWNN
+725 ILTTGLGDSFGPWNT
-740 RRPFSYD
+740 RRPFSYN

-787 MDYLE
+787 MDYMEL
-792 FVHWGASNVG
+792 VHWGASNTG

-812 KGFFAEFERK
+812 KGFLAEFERL
-822 GDNTIQNTFFG
+822 GDNTIKNTFFG

-841 DAITVNAPTDSE
+841 DAITINAETGDS
-853 SVYVKGTCNDV
+853 SVYLLGTCADNN
-864 DNWYIG
+864 NWYIG

-881 SYKSNAAIYLTNN
+881 SYATNAAVNITNAGDIALSPKGIEMTHVN
-894 GEVSLAPQN
+894 NVRFYVHGERW
-903 TAVVNVNRDRMHI
+903 TASQSGGWND
-916 NGTQW
+916 QW
-921 VANQPHVWGNQWQ
+921 GL
-934 TEAPIFVDFGTG
+934 EAPIFVDHGYVG
-946 IPNDTYMPIIKARSQ
+946 PDSYYPILKGRSL
-961 ITGGYA
+961 ITNQGYTTA
-967 TKADFGIYRHGAV
+967 VDFGLRRV
-980 DTWGDA
+980 PQNWGQA
-986 VIRVGSAESGD
+986 IIRVGSAEASPAAG
-997 SSHPN
+997 HPQ
-1002 AIYTFRA
+1002 AVFEFHHDGTFYSPG
-1009 NGDFKA
+1009 NGNF
-1015 PAGLRAGVNLGVGT
+1015 
-1029 DPVLGGHSIAIG
+1029 
-1041 DNDTGLMW
+1041 ND
-1049 GGDGRINLL
+1049 
-1058 ANGQHIASW
+1058 
-1067 GVFHQEHPGLWSVGA
+1067 V
-1082 GFWTEVDKAI
+1082 
-1092 ISHGH
+1092 
-1097 LIQANDS
+1097 
-1104 YSTYVRDIYIRSD
+1104 YIRSD
-1117 IRVKKDLVKFENASK
+1117 RRL
-1132 TLSKINGY
+1132 KINV
-1140 KYLQKRGTN
+1140 
-1149 EDGSERWEENA
+1149 EDYEENA
-1160 GLIAQEVQAILPEL
+1160 VDKVNKLKVKTYDKVKSLNDREVIGHEIGIIAQDLQEVLPEA
-1174 VEGDPDSENLL
+1174 VKTAKIG
-1185 RLNYNGVVGLNTAA
+1185 GLDNP
-1199 INEHTEE
+1199 EE
-1206 IALLKEENNR
+1206 ILTISNSAVNALLIKAIQEMS
-1216 LKEENKILH
+1216 EENKILRE
-1225 DRLAAIEAKL
+1225 RLAAIEAKL
-1235 FG
+1235 G

>member
-22 QVGEVAINLKDH
+22 QVGELALQLADH
-34 VIFTKDRDHEVVQIS
+34 VIYTKDRDHEVVQIS

-119 NKNKAASDL
+119 NKNKAASNL

-170 TIASN
+170 TIVSN
-175 DKAINDK
+175 HKAINDK
-182 VDLIKTETDRT
+182 VDLIKAETDRT

-238 SAIHSKVDN
+238 TAIHSKVDN

-259 ESRIDAADGSSD
+259 ESRIDAADGSAD

-295 DDPSARNLDYFG
+295 DDPNARNLDYFG

-334 GFEFNYG
+334 GFEFTYG
-341 SNPVPTV
+341 SNPVHTV
-348 KTYGYDELGNLS
+348 RTYGYDELGHLA

-366 HEGDKPTPAEIG
+366 HEGDKPSPSELN
-378 VYSKAEI
+378 VYSKQEI
-385 DRLFQKTLNFGIEGG
+385 DRMFQKTIDFGSESG
-400 WFKLGTLTMPQQHG
+400 WFKIATVYLPQNYG
-414 RTAKIRLVGGNGYNV
+414 RSAKIRLVGGNGYNV
-429 GMNGQAN
+429 GQTGQCN

-441 IRCGNNSPKGVV
+441 LRTGNDSPKGINIVAYHHISGYDNL
-453 FNAYYSIWYH
+453 FCAINTSNDNYDIYAYYS
-463 EQHFCAIPTD
+463 QHTS
-473 GDNYDLYAYYGAHTG
+473 L
-488 FVLAEYQVSSGGVS
+488 VLVEYQASSDV
-502 LNLLDTPEYLG
+502 NLTVLDRPEYV

-518 ADEIFDALNISS
+518 AEHIFDAYTIRS
-530 FNNFSNRGTL
+530 FNSFSNRGTL

-555 NEQPT
+555 NEQQT
-560 NAKKML
+560 NSKKML

-601 LTATSGLHVKK
+601 LTATTGLHVKR
-612 LTLDGGVTGNSG
+612 LTLDGGAAGGNAG

-655 GDGQTKDFIWWN
+655 GDLTTKDFIWWN

-714 LILRNDGSSFH
+714 LIFRNDGTGFH
-725 ILTTDLKDSFGSWNN
+725 ILTTDLKDSFGNWNN
-740 RRPFSYD
+740 RRPFSYNFD
-747 FADGGLYLG
+747 DGGLYLG
-756 GTETARCLHLGIDG
+756 GTETSRCLHLGIDG

-787 MDYLE
+787 MDYMEL
-792 FVHWGASNVG
+792 VHWGASNTG

-812 KGFFAEFERK
+812 KGFLAEFERL
-822 GDNTIQNTFFG
+822 GDNTIKNTFFG

-841 DAITVNAPTDSE
+841 DAIIMNAESGDS
-853 SVYVKGTCNDV
+853 SIYLLGTCADNN
-864 DNWYIG
+864 NWYIG

-881 SYKSNAAIYLTNN
+881 SYATNAAVNITNAGDIALSPKGVEMTHVN
-894 GEVSLAPQN
+894 NVRFYVHGERW
-903 TAVVNVNRDRMHI
+903 TASQSGGWND
-916 NGTQW
+916 QW
-921 VANQPHVWGNQWQ
+921 GL
-934 TEAPIFVDFGTG
+934 EAPIFVDHGYVG
-946 IPNDTYMPIIKARSQ
+946 PDSYYPIIKGRSL
-961 ITGGYA
+961 ITDQGYTTA
-967 TKADFGIYRHGAV
+967 VDFGLRRV
-980 DTWGDA
+980 PQNWGQA
-986 VIRVGSAESGD
+986 IIRVGSAEASPAAG
-997 SSHPN
+997 HPQ
-1002 AIYTFRA
+1002 AVFEFHHDGTFYSPG
-1009 NGDFKA
+1009 NGNF
-1015 PAGLRAGVNLGVGT
+1015 
-1029 DPVLGGHSIAIG
+1029 
-1041 DNDTGLMW
+1041 ND
-1049 GGDGRINLL
+1049 
-1058 ANGQHIASW
+1058 
-1067 GVFHQEHPGLWSVGA
+1067 V
-1082 GFWTEVDKAI
+1082 
-1092 ISHGH
+1092 
-1097 LIQANDS
+1097 
-1104 YSTYVRDIYIRSD
+1104 YIRSD
-1117 IRVKKDLVKFENASK
+1117 GRL
-1132 TLSKINGY
+1132 KINV
-1140 KYLQKRGTN
+1140 
-1149 EDGSERWEENA
+1149 EDYEENA
-1160 GLIAQEVQAILPEL
+1160 VDKVNKLKVKTYDKVKSLNDREVIGHEIGIIAQDLQEVLPEA
-1174 VEGDPDSENLL
+1174 VKTAKIG
-1185 RLNYNGVVGLNTAA
+1185 GLDNP
-1199 INEHTEE
+1199 EE
-1206 IALLKEENNR
+1206 ILTISNSAVNALLIKAVQEMS
-1216 LKEENKILH
+1216 EENKLLRE
-1225 DRLAAIEAKL
+1225 RLAAIEAKL
-1235 FG
+1235 G

>member
-182 VDLIKTETDRT
+182 VDLIKAETDRT
-193 IAANKVYAENQLTDT
+193 IAANKAYAENQLTDT

-218 NKQEAADNVA
+218 NKQEAADSVA

-238 SAIHSKVDN
+238 TAIHSKIDN
-247 NKSYTDSELARL
+247 NKVYTDSELARL
-259 ESRIDAADGSSD
+259 ESRIDAADGSAD

-295 DDPSARNLDYFG
+295 ADPNARNLDYFG

-334 GFEFNYG
+334 GFEFTYG
-341 SNPVPTV
+341 SNPHHTV

-366 HEGDKPTPAEIG
+366 HEGDKPTPGELN
-378 VYSKAEI
+378 VYSKQEV
-385 DRLFQKTLNFGIEGG
+385 DRMFQKTIDFGSESG
-400 WFKLGTLTMPQQHG
+400 WFKIATVYLPQNYG
-414 RTAKIRLVGGNGYNV
+414 RSAKIRLVGGNGYNV
-429 GMNGQAN
+429 GQTGQCN

-441 IRCGNNSPKGVV
+441 IRNGNNAPKGINIV
-453 FNAYYSIWYH
+453 AYHHISGYDN
-463 EQHFCAIPTD
+463 QFCAINTSN
-473 GDNYDLYAYYGAHTG
+473 DNYDIYAQYSQHTSL
-488 FVLAEYQVSSGGVS
+488 VLVEYQASIDV
-502 LNLLDTPEYLG
+502 NLTVLDRPEYV

-518 ADEIFDALNISS
+518 AEHIFDAYTIRS
-530 FNNFSNRGTL
+530 FNSFSNRGTL
-540 NFAGNHQGQYDIEHL
+540 NFAGNHQGQYDIEHM

-566 RRFRSSAPA
+566 RRFRSSASA
-575 TIWHETVDDNA
+575 TIWHETVDDQN
-586 YRLATGYEDTNQELL
+586 YRLATGGTDSGQQLL
-601 LTATSGLHVKK
+601 LSSGTGLHIRR
-612 LTLDGGVTGNSG
+612 LTIDGGLGSGSNAG

-629 GPNESSHFNFM
+629 GPNEASHFNFM

-655 GDGQTKDFIWWN
+655 GDLTTKDFIWWN

-683 ITGGKGQ
+683 ITGGRGQ

-714 LILRNDGSSFH
+714 LILRNDGTSFH
-725 ILTTDLKDSFGSWNN
+725 VLTTNLKDSFGTWNN
-740 RRPFSYD
+740 RRPLSYD
-747 FADGGLYLG
+747 FATGGLDLG
-756 GTETARCLHLGIDG
+756 GTDTARCLHLGIDG
-770 STRLEDNLFFKA
+770 STRIEDNLVFRA

-792 FVHWGASNVG
+792 FVHWGASNTG

-812 KGFFAEFERK
+812 KGFLAEFERK

-833 KLKVNRGS
+833 RFKVNGDS
-841 DAITVNAPTDSE
+841 NAITVNAPTDSDA
-853 SVYVKGTCNDV
+853 VYVKGTCNDV

-870 KGGADNGLAFY
+870 KGGAGNGLVFC
-881 SYKSNAAIYLTNN
+881 SYKTNAAVHLTDN
-894 GEVSLAPQN
+894 GEVLLAPQN
-903 TAVVNVNRDRMHI
+903 TAIVNINRDRIHI

-921 VANQPHVWGNQWQ
+921 VANQPHGWANQWLS
-934 TEAPIFVDFGTG
+934 EAPIFVDFGTG
-946 IPNDTYMPIIKARSQ
+946 VPNDTYMPIIKARSQ

-967 TKADFGIYRHGAV
+967 TKADFGIYRHGT

-1041 DNDTGLMW
+1041 DNDTGLVW
-1049 GGDGRINLL
+1049 GGDGRINMF

-1067 GVFHQEHPGLWSVGA
+1067 GTMYQEHSGLWGSHG
-1082 GFWTEVDKAI
+1082 GLWTEVDKAI

-1097 LIQANDS
+1097 LVQANDN

-1185 RLNYNGVVGLNTAA
+1185 RLNYNGVIGLNTAA

-1206 IALLKEENNR
+1206 IALLKEEN
-1216 LKEENKILH
+1216 KILH

>member
-182 VDLIKTETDRT
+182 VDLIKAETDRT
-193 IAANKVYAENQLTDT
+193 IAANKAYAENQLTDT

-238 SAIHSKVDN
+238 TAIHSKVDN

-295 DDPSARNLDYFG
+295 DDPNARNLDYFG

-315 GHIAMILHVPH
+315 GHLALALHVPH
-326 PSGVNHAR
+326 PSGLNHSR
-334 GFEFNYG
+334 GFDFTYG
-341 SNPVPTV
+341 SNVVPTV
-348 KTYGYDELGNLS
+348 KTYGYDELGHLA

-378 VYSKAEI
+378 AYSKAEI
-385 DRLFQKTLNFGIEGG
+385 DRMFQKTIDFGSESG
-400 WFKLGTLTMPQQHG
+400 WFKIATVYLPQNYG
-414 RTAKIRLVGGNGYNV
+414 RSAKIRLVGGNGWNV
-429 GMNGQAN
+429 GQTGQCN

-441 IRCGNNSPKGVV
+441 LRTGNDSPKGINIVAYHHISGYDNL
-453 FNAYYSIWYH
+453 FCAINTSNDNYDIYAYYS
-463 EQHFCAIPTD
+463 QHTS
-473 GDNYDLYAYYGAHTG
+473 L
-488 FVLAEYQVSSGGVS
+488 VLVEYQASSDV
-502 LNLLDTPEYLG
+502 NLTVFDRPEYV

-518 ADEIFDALNISS
+518 AEHIFDAYTIRS
-530 FNNFSNRGTL
+530 FNSFSNRGTL
-540 NFAGNHQGQYDIEHL
+540 NFAGNHQGQYDIEHM

-566 RRFRSSAPA
+566 RRFRSSAGA
-575 TIWHETVDDNA
+575 TIWHETVDDQN
-586 YRLATGYEDTNQELL
+586 YRLATGGTDSGQQLL
-601 LTATSGLHVKK
+601 LTTTGLHVKK
-612 LTLDGGVTGNSG
+612 LTLDGGAAGGNAG

-629 GPNESSHFNFM
+629 GPNEASHFNFM
-640 DYRTGQDVRNGWFGF
+640 DYRTGTDLRNGWFGF
-655 GDGQTKDFIWWN
+655 GDLTTKDFIWWN

-714 LILRNDGSSFH
+714 LMFRNDGTSFH

-747 FADGGLYLG
+747 FAEGGLDLG
-756 GTETARCLHLGIDG
+756 GTATARCLHLGIDG
-770 STRLEDNLFFKA
+770 STRIEDNLVFRA

-792 FVHWGASNVG
+792 FVHWGASNTG

-812 KGFFAEFERK
+812 KGFFAEFERL
-822 GDNTIQNTFFG
+822 GDNTIKNTFFG

-841 DAITVNAPTDSE
+841 DAITINAETGDS
-853 SVYVKGTCNDV
+853 SVYLLGTCADNN
-864 DNWYIG
+864 NWYIG

-881 SYKSNAAIYLTNN
+881 SYATNAAVNITNAGDIALSPKGIEMTHVN
-894 GEVSLAPQN
+894 NVRFYVHGERW
-903 TAVVNVNRDRMHI
+903 TAS
-916 NGTQW
+916 
-921 VANQPHVWGNQWQ
+921 QPGDWSNQWRV
-934 TEAPIFVDFGTG
+934 EAPIFVDHGYVG
-946 IPNDTYMPIIKARSQ
+946 PDSYYPILKGRSV
-961 ITGGYA
+961 ITNQGYTTA
-967 TKADFGIYRHGAV
+967 VDFGMRRV
-980 DTWGDA
+980 PQNWGQA
-986 VIRVGSAESGD
+986 IIRVGSAENSPEAG
-997 SSHPN
+997 HPQ
-1002 AIYTFRA
+1002 AVFEFHHDGTFYCPG
-1009 NGDFKA
+1009 NGNF
-1015 PAGLRAGVNLGVGT
+1015 
-1029 DPVLGGHSIAIG
+1029 
-1041 DNDTGLMW
+1041 ND
-1049 GGDGRINLL
+1049 
-1058 ANGQHIASW
+1058 
-1067 GVFHQEHPGLWSVGA
+1067 V
-1082 GFWTEVDKAI
+1082 
-1092 ISHGH
+1092 
-1097 LIQANDS
+1097 
-1104 YSTYVRDIYIRSD
+1104 YIRSD
-1117 IRVKKDLVKFENASK
+1117 RRL
-1132 TLSKINGY
+1132 KINV
-1140 KYLQKRGTN
+1140 
-1149 EDGSERWEENA
+1149 EDYEENA
-1160 GLIAQEVQAILPEL
+1160 VDKVNKLKVKTYDKVKSLNDREVIGHEIGIIAQDLQEVLPEA
-1174 VEGDPDSENLL
+1174 VKTAKIG
-1185 RLNYNGVVGLNTAA
+1185 GLDNP
-1199 INEHTEE
+1199 EE
-1206 IALLKEENNR
+1206 ILTISNSAVNALLIKAIQEMS
-1216 LKEENKILH
+1216 EENKILRE
-1225 DRLAAIEAKL
+1225 RLAAIEAKL
-1235 FG
+1235 G

>member
-22 QVGEVAINLKDH
+22 QVGEIAIQLADH

-87 KQTTDATIAAN
+87 KQTTDSTIAAN

-119 NKNKAASDL
+119 NKNAAASDL

-135 SDTINA
+135 SDTINV

-182 VDLIKTETDRT
+182 VDLIKAETDRT

-238 SAIHSKVDN
+238 TAIHSKVDN

-259 ESRIDAADGSSD
+259 ESRIDAADGSAD

-295 DDPSARNLDYFG
+295 DDPNARNLDYFG

-334 GFEFNYG
+334 GFEFTYG
-341 SNPVPTV
+341 SNPVHTV
-348 KTYGYDELGNLS
+348 RTYGYDELGHLA

-366 HEGDKPTPAEIG
+366 HEGDKPSPSELN
-378 VYSKAEI
+378 VYSKQEV
-385 DRLFQKTLNFGIEGG
+385 DRMFQKTIDFGSESG
-400 WFKLGTLTMPQQHG
+400 WFKIATVYLPQNYG
-414 RTAKIRLVGGNGYNV
+414 RSAKIRLVGGNGYNV
-429 GMNGQAN
+429 GQTGQCN

-441 IRCGNNSPKGVV
+441 IRNGNDSPKGINIV
-453 FNAYYSIWYH
+453 AYHHISGYDN
-463 EQHFCAIPTD
+463 QFCAINTSN
-473 GDNYDLYAYYGAHTG
+473 DNYDIYAQYSQHTSL
-488 FVLAEYQVSSGGVS
+488 VLVEYQASSDV
-502 LNLLDTPEYLG
+502 NLTVLDRPEYV

-518 ADEIFDALNISS
+518 ADHIYDAYTIRS
-530 FNNFSNRGTL
+530 FNSFSNRGTL

-555 NEQPT
+555 NEQQT
-560 NAKKML
+560 NSKKML
-566 RRFRSSAPA
+566 RRFRSCAPA

-655 GDGQTKDFIWWN
+655 GDGTTKDFIWWN

-673 INLIENGELH
+673 INLIEDGELH

-714 LILRNDGSSFH
+714 LMLRNDGSSFH
-725 ILTTDLKDSFGSWNN
+725 ILTTNLKDSFGSWNN

-787 MDYLE
+787 MDYMEL
-792 FVHWGASNVG
+792 VHWGASNTG

-812 KGFFAEFERK
+812 KGFFAEFERL
-822 GDNTIQNTFFG
+822 GDNTIKNTFFG

-841 DAITVNAPTDSE
+841 DAIIMNAESGDS
-853 SVYVKGTCNDV
+853 SIYLLGTCADNN
-864 DNWYIG
+864 NWYIG

-881 SYKSNAAIYLTNN
+881 SYATNAAINITNAGDIALSPKGVEMTHVN
-894 GEVSLAPQN
+894 NVRFYVHGERW
-903 TAVVNVNRDRMHI
+903 TASQSGGWGD
-916 NGTQW
+916 QW
-921 VANQPHVWGNQWQ
+921 GL
-934 TEAPIFVDFGTG
+934 EAPIFVDHGYVG
-946 IPNDTYMPIIKARSQ
+946 PDSYYPIIKGRSL
-961 ITGGYA
+961 ITDQGYTTA
-967 TKADFGIYRHGAV
+967 VDFGLRRV
-980 DTWGDA
+980 PQNWGQA
-986 VIRVGSAESGD
+986 IIRVGSAEASPAAG
-997 SSHPN
+997 HPQ
-1002 AIYTFRA
+1002 AVFEFHHDGTFYSPG
-1009 NGDFKA
+1009 NGNF
-1015 PAGLRAGVNLGVGT
+1015 
-1029 DPVLGGHSIAIG
+1029 
-1041 DNDTGLMW
+1041 ND
-1049 GGDGRINLL
+1049 
-1058 ANGQHIASW
+1058 
-1067 GVFHQEHPGLWSVGA
+1067 V
-1082 GFWTEVDKAI
+1082 
-1092 ISHGH
+1092 
-1097 LIQANDS
+1097 
-1104 YSTYVRDIYIRSD
+1104 YIRSD
-1117 IRVKKDLVKFENASK
+1117 RRL
-1132 TLSKINGY
+1132 KINV
-1140 KYLQKRGTN
+1140 
-1149 EDGSERWEENA
+1149 EDYEENA
-1160 GLIAQEVQAILPEL
+1160 VDKVNKLKVKTYDKVKSLNDREVIGHEIGIIAQDLQEVLPEA
-1174 VEGDPDSENLL
+1174 VK
-1185 RLNYNGVVGLNTAA
+1185 TAK
-1199 INEHTEE
+1199 IGGFDNPEE
-1206 IALLKEENNR
+1206 ILTISNSAVNALLIKAVQEMS
-1216 LKEENKILH
+1216 EENKLLRE
-1225 DRLAAIEAKL
+1225 RLAAIEAKL
-1235 FG
+1235 G

>member
-10 NVSGKKPTPEQL
+10 SVSGKKPTPEQL

-87 KQTTDATIAAN
+87 KQTTDSTIANN

-105 VDVIKRETDATIEA
+105 VDTIKRETDATVEA

-141 NKNAAAVATQ
+141 NKNAAVVATQ

-182 VDLIKTETDRT
+182 VDLIKAETDRT
-193 IAANKVYAENQLTDT
+193 IADNKTYAENQLTATRDSL
-208 YNNLTGVIAA
+208 NSVIAA

-307 AFRMNDLA
+307 AFRTNDLA
-315 GHIAMILHVPH
+315 DHIAMILHVPH

-334 GFEFNYG
+334 GFEFTYG
-341 SNPVPTV
+341 SNPHATV
-348 KTYGYDELGNLS
+348 RTYGYDELGNLS

-378 VYSKAEI
+378 AYSKAEI

-414 RTAKIRLVGGNGYNV
+414 RTAKVRLVGGNGYNV
-429 GMNGQAN
+429 GQNGQAN
-436 IIELV
+436 VIELV

-453 FNAYYSIWYH
+453 FNAYYTIWYY

-540 NFAGNHQGQYDIEHL
+540 NFGGNHQGQYDIEHL
-555 NEQPT
+555 NEQQT
-560 NAKKML
+560 NSKKML

-601 LTATSGLHVKK
+601 LTATTGLHVKR
-612 LTLDGGVTGNSG
+612 LTLDGGAAGGNAG

-655 GDGQTKDFIWWN
+655 GDLTTKDFIWWN

-714 LILRNDGSSFH
+714 LIFRNDGTVFH
-725 ILTTDLKDSFGSWNN
+725 ILTTDLKDSFGNWNN
-740 RRPFSYD
+740 RRPFSYN

-787 MDYLE
+787 MDYMEL
-792 FVHWGASNVG
+792 VHWGASNTG

-812 KGFFAEFERK
+812 KGFLAEFERL
-822 GDNTIQNTFFG
+822 GDNTIKNSFFG

-841 DAITVNAPTDSE
+841 DAIVMNAETGDS
-853 SVYVKGTCNDV
+853 SIYLLGTCADKN
-864 DNWYIG
+864 NWYIG
-870 KGGADNGLAFY
+870 KGGPDDGLAFY
-881 SYKSNAAIYLTNN
+881 SYATNAGVYITNAGDISLSPKGAEMVQVN
-894 GEVSLAPQN
+894 NVRLYVHGERW
-903 TAVVNVNRDRMHI
+903 TASQSGGWND
-916 NGTQW
+916 QW
-921 VANQPHVWGNQWQ
+921 GL
-934 TEAPIFVDFGTG
+934 EAPIFVDHGYVS
-946 IPNDTYMPIIKARSQ
+946 PDCYYPIIKGRSL
-961 ITGGYA
+961 ITNQGYTTA
-967 TKADFGIYRHGAV
+967 VDFGMRRV
-980 DTWGDA
+980 PQNWGQA
-986 VIRVGSAESGD
+986 IIRVGSAEASPAAG
-997 SSHPN
+997 HPQ
-1002 AIYTFRA
+1002 AVFEFHHDGTFYSPG
-1009 NGDFKA
+1009 NGNF
-1015 PAGLRAGVNLGVGT
+1015 
-1029 DPVLGGHSIAIG
+1029 
-1041 DNDTGLMW
+1041 ND
-1049 GGDGRINLL
+1049 
-1058 ANGQHIASW
+1058 
-1067 GVFHQEHPGLWSVGA
+1067 V
-1082 GFWTEVDKAI
+1082 
-1092 ISHGH
+1092 
-1097 LIQANDS
+1097 
-1104 YSTYVRDIYIRSD
+1104 YIRSD
-1117 IRVKKDLVKFENASK
+1117 GRL
-1132 TLSKINGY
+1132 KINV
-1140 KYLQKRGTN
+1140 
-1149 EDGSERWEENA
+1149 EDYEENA
-1160 GLIAQEVQAILPEL
+1160 VDKVNKLKVKTYDKVKSLNDREVIGHEIGIIAQDLQEVLPEA
-1174 VEGDPDSENLL
+1174 VKTAKIG
-1185 RLNYNGVVGLNTAA
+1185 GLDNP
-1199 INEHTEE
+1199 EE
-1206 IALLKEENNR
+1206 ILTISNSAVNALLIKAVQEMS
-1216 LKEENKILH
+1216 EENKLLRE
-1225 DRLAAIEAKL
+1225 RLAAIEAKL
-1235 FG
+1235 G

>member
-170 TIASN
+170 TIVSN
-175 DKAINDK
+175 HKAINDK
-182 VDLIKTETDRT
+182 VDLIKAETDRT
-193 IAANKVYAENQLTDT
+193 IAANHAYAENQLTDT

-238 SAIHSKVDN
+238 TAIHSKVDN

-271 GKYIKKHVNTYTDG
+271 GKYIKKHVNTCTDG
-285 YLLSKTANYF
+285 YLLSKTANPF
-295 DDPSARNLDYFG
+295 DDPSALNLDYFG

-334 GFEFNYG
+334 GFEFTYG
-341 SNPVPTV
+341 SNPVHTV
-348 KTYGYDELGNLS
+348 RTYGYDELGHLA

-378 VYSKAEI
+378 AYSKAEI

-429 GMNGQAN
+429 GHNGQAN

-453 FNAYYSIWYH
+453 FNAYYTIWHY

-566 RRFRSSAPA
+566 RRFRSCAPA

-655 GDGQTKDFIWWN
+655 GDGTTKDFIWWN

-673 INLIENGELH
+673 INLIEDGELH

-714 LILRNDGSSFH
+714 LMLRNDGSSFH

-756 GTETARCLHLGIDG
+756 GTATARCLHLGIDG

-787 MDYLE
+787 MDYMEL
-792 FVHWGASNVG
+792 VHWGASNTG

-812 KGFFAEFERK
+812 KGFLAEFERL
-822 GDNTIQNTFFG
+822 GDNTIKNTFFG

-841 DAITVNAPTDSE
+841 DAIVMNAETGDS
-853 SVYVKGTCNDV
+853 SIYLLGTCADNN
-864 DNWYIG
+864 NWYIG

-881 SYKSNAAIYLTNN
+881 SYATNAAINITNAGDIALSPKGVEMTHVN
-894 GEVSLAPQN
+894 NVRFYVHGERW
-903 TAVVNVNRDRMHI
+903 TASQSGGWGD
-916 NGTQW
+916 QW
-921 VANQPHVWGNQWQ
+921 GL
-934 TEAPIFVDFGTG
+934 EAPIFVDHGYVS
-946 IPNDTYMPIIKARSQ
+946 PDCYYPIIKGRSL
-961 ITGGYA
+961 ITNQGYTTA
-967 TKADFGIYRHGAV
+967 VDFGMRRV
-980 DTWGDA
+980 PQNWGQA
-986 VIRVGSAESGD
+986 IIRVGSAEASPAAG
-997 SSHPN
+997 HPQ
-1002 AIYTFRA
+1002 AVFEFHHDGTFYSPG
-1009 NGDFKA
+1009 NGNF
-1015 PAGLRAGVNLGVGT
+1015 
-1029 DPVLGGHSIAIG
+1029 
-1041 DNDTGLMW
+1041 ND
-1049 GGDGRINLL
+1049 
-1058 ANGQHIASW
+1058 
-1067 GVFHQEHPGLWSVGA
+1067 V
-1082 GFWTEVDKAI
+1082 
-1092 ISHGH
+1092 
-1097 LIQANDS
+1097 
-1104 YSTYVRDIYIRSD
+1104 YIRSD
-1117 IRVKKDLVKFENASK
+1117 GRL
-1132 TLSKINGY
+1132 KINV
-1140 KYLQKRGTN
+1140 
-1149 EDGSERWEENA
+1149 EDYEENA
-1160 GLIAQEVQAILPEL
+1160 VDKVNKLKVKTYDKVKSLNDREVIGHEIGIIAQDLQEVLPEA
-1174 VEGDPDSENLL
+1174 VKTAKIG
-1185 RLNYNGVVGLNTAA
+1185 GLDNP
-1199 INEHTEE
+1199 EE
-1206 IALLKEENNR
+1206 ILTISNSAVNALLIKAVQEMS
-1216 LKEENKILH
+1216 EENKLLRE
-1225 DRLAAIEAKL
+1225 RLAAIEAKL
-1235 FG
+1235 G

>member
-10 NVSGKKPTPEQL
+10 SVSGKKPTPEQL

-87 KQTTDATIAAN
+87 KQTTDSTIANN

-119 NKNKAASDL
+119 NKNKAASEL
-128 AGVKAEL
+128 AGVKSEL
-135 SDTINA
+135 SDTITA

-182 VDLIKTETDRT
+182 VDLIKAETDRT
-193 IAANKVYAENQLTDT
+193 IAANKAYAENQLTDT

-238 SAIHSKVDN
+238 TAIHSKVDN

-295 DDPSARNLDYFG
+295 DDPNARNLDYFG

-315 GHIAMILHVPH
+315 GHLALALHVPH
-326 PSGVNHAR
+326 PSGLNHSR
-334 GFEFNYG
+334 GFDFTYG
-341 SNPVPTV
+341 SNVVPTV

-378 VYSKAEI
+378 AYSKAEI
-385 DRLFQKTLNFGIEGG
+385 DRMFQKTLDFGIESG
-400 WFKLGTLTMPQQHG
+400 WFKIATVYLPQNYG
-414 RTAKIRLVGGNGYNV
+414 RSAKIRLVGGNGYNV
-429 GMNGQAN
+429 GQTGQCN

-441 IRCGNNSPKGVV
+441 LRTGNDSPKGINIV
-453 FNAYYSIWYH
+453 AYHHISGYDN
-463 EQHFCAIPTD
+463 QFCAINTSN
-473 GDNYDLYAYYGAHTG
+473 DNYDIYAQYSQHTSL
-488 FVLAEYQVSSGGVS
+488 VLVEYQASNDV
-502 LNLLDTPEYLG
+502 NLTVLDRPEYV

-518 ADEIFDALNISS
+518 AEHIFDAYTIRS
-530 FNNFSNRGTL
+530 FNSFSNRGTL

-555 NEQPT
+555 NEQQT
-560 NAKKML
+560 NSKKML

-601 LTATSGLHVKK
+601 LTVTTGLHIKK
-612 LTLDGGVTGNSG
+612 LTLDGGVGGNSG

-683 ITGGKGQ
+683 ITGGRGQ

-714 LILRNDGSSFH
+714 LMLRNDGSSFH

-787 MDYLE
+787 MDYMEL
-792 FVHWGASNVG
+792 VHWGASNTG

-812 KGFFAEFERK
+812 KGFFAEFERL
-822 GDNTIQNTFFG
+822 GDNTIKNSFFG
-833 KLKVNRGS
+833 KLKINRGS
-841 DAITVNAPTDSE
+841 DAIIMNAESGDS
-853 SVYVKGTCNDV
+853 SVYLLGTCADNN
-864 DNWYIG
+864 NWYIG

-881 SYKSNAAIYLTNN
+881 SYATNAAVNITNAGDIALSPKGIEMTHVN
-894 GEVSLAPQN
+894 NVRFYVHGERW
-903 TAVVNVNRDRMHI
+903 TASQSGGWND
-916 NGTQW
+916 QW
-921 VANQPHVWGNQWQ
+921 GL
-934 TEAPIFVDFGTG
+934 EAPIFVDHGYVG
-946 IPNDTYMPIIKARSQ
+946 PDSYYPIIKGRSL
-961 ITGGYA
+961 ITNQGYTTA
-967 TKADFGIYRHGAV
+967 VDFGMRRV
-980 DTWGDA
+980 PQNWGQA
-986 VIRVGSAESGD
+986 IIRVGSAEASPAAG
-997 SSHPN
+997 HPQ
-1002 AIYTFRA
+1002 AVFEFHHDGTFYSPG
-1009 NGDFKA
+1009 NGNF
-1015 PAGLRAGVNLGVGT
+1015 
-1029 DPVLGGHSIAIG
+1029 
-1041 DNDTGLMW
+1041 ND
-1049 GGDGRINLL
+1049 
-1058 ANGQHIASW
+1058 
-1067 GVFHQEHPGLWSVGA
+1067 V
-1082 GFWTEVDKAI
+1082 
-1092 ISHGH
+1092 
-1097 LIQANDS
+1097 
-1104 YSTYVRDIYIRSD
+1104 YIRSD
-1117 IRVKKDLVKFENASK
+1117 GRL
-1132 TLSKINGY
+1132 KINV
-1140 KYLQKRGTN
+1140 
-1149 EDGSERWEENA
+1149 EDYEENA
-1160 GLIAQEVQAILPEL
+1160 VDKVNKLKVKTYDKVKSLNDREVIGHEIGIIAQDLQEVLPEA
-1174 VEGDPDSENLL
+1174 VKTAKIG
-1185 RLNYNGVVGLNTAA
+1185 GLDNP
-1199 INEHTEE
+1199 EE
-1206 IALLKEENNR
+1206 ILTISNSAVNALLIKAVQEMS
-1216 LKEENKILH
+1216 EENKILRE
-1225 DRLAAIEAKL
+1225 RLAAIEAKL
-1235 FG
+1235 G